1 MHFNVNF
8 NAKAI
13 ENNVRNYLANLN
25 LAAYLEK
32 DLVGKELVGYIEGP
46 PTMNGEPHVGHI
58 RGRIIKDLWYR
69 FNTLQKKRVIFR
81 AGWDTQGLP
90 VELQAEKEL
99 GLTGSKAENV
109 SKVGVEKIV
118 ETCKKIV
125 HLYNEKWV
133 AVDKLL
139 GMSFDYEKAY
149 WTFHNQYIE
158 REWQYLKKAWKRG
171 VLKEWFRVVAY
182 CPSCQTS
189 LSNAEVNQG
198 YETVEDPS
206 FYYKV
211 KLLRGDEE
219 GEEKEDAYMIVW
231 TTMPFTIVTDE
242 MVGANP
248 KADYNYVRIT
258 NNNDDDEVWI
268 VGADRMNDLMKELHI
283 EDFRVEK
290 TVKGSELDG
299 RYYVHPLLH
308 MIPSLAELAASKSI
322 HFVVSDDFVETAT
335 GSGLVHLSPANGEQ
349 DFEIATKRNVPIF
362 VPIDD
367 RVIFTEKAGAFKDLF
382 VRAADNKVVQAMN
395 EANASV
401 KIGKIKHQY
410 PTCWRSHHKVV
421 WLARREYFYMIERLK
436 DKPLDAASKVEY
448 FFDPPKNRYL
458 EIIREK
464 VPWCISRER
473 IWGTPL
479 PIWSCP
485 ICNHKLGLFSRN
497 EIVKFAEL
505 LPDGPHFELHRPQI
519 DRVEIKCEKCGS
531 GMEREPFVLDTW
543 HNSGAA
549 PYASLRDDEFSSIIP
564 AAFMT
569 EGVDQTRGLAYTLLM
584 QNVILTGG
592 SLAPFKSFLFQGHVL
607 DEKGNKMSKSLG
619 NVIDAYHLLK
629 ENAVDLVRFY
639 FMWKSSPIESL
650 NFSLTEMTTRTYQI
664 MSTLFYLHVYFSQ
677 NSQFDK
683 FDLKANDL
691 GWALK
696 TDQLRIA
703 DKLVLSKLEYVINEV
718 TASFQKCRFHEGA
731 KSVEEFVINTLSQT
745 YIPMT
750 RNEIWDDSLE
760 TLNRR
765 LAIYAVLGYVLKQM
779 DVMLHPLSPYI
790 SDYLYLVCFSCRKS
804 ILLEAWPKL
813 EEEFVNKQI
822 EATFDKLR
830 DVVSLSNAA
839 RMKAK
844 LKRRWPIRS
853 VWICSGTCHFFD
865 GESISEMLT
874 TQINVQNCIFIQYQ
888 NDTYLHK
895 LLSLLDTGVPIT
907 PKVRLSKKNI
917 GQKARG
923 DFEKVL
929 ISFENVNPYQVL
941 RMIDSSGE
949 FMLAYENGR
958 GVKLTLED
966 LELSYDPKPG
976 FALAEKDGI
985 AVIIDGK
992 RDKELIAL
1000 GVMRDIARNLQQL
1013 RKERGYN
1020 TTDIIPIAHIADL
1033 SEQEISDLLP
1043 LAEELKYLVRV
1054 NKIITS
1060 KSRIQGVEYKV
1071 IELDGRK
1078 LYISV

>member
-1 MHFNVNF
+1 MKLGGKFI
-8 NAKAI
+8 AKEI
-13 ENNVRNYLANLN
+13 ENEMRDRLN
-25 LAAYLEK
+25 TL
-32 DLVGKELVGYIEGP
+32 DLGSLVEDEINRRGDIVGYIEGP
-46 PTMNGEPHVGHI
+46 PTMNGEPHVGHL

-69 FNTLQKKRVIFR
+69 YNILQKRRVIFR
-81 AGWDTQGLP
+81 AGWDCQGLP

-99 GLTGSKAENV
+99 GLTGSKIDNV
-109 SKVGVEKIV
+109 RRVGIEKIV
-118 ETCKKIV
+118 TTCKQIIQK
-125 HLYNEKWV
+125 YNEKWIL
-133 AVDKLL
+133 VDKLL
-139 GMSFDYEKAY
+139 GMSFDYDNAY
-149 WTFHNQYIE
+149 WTFHDKYIE
-158 REWQYLKKAWKRG
+158 REWKYLEKAWKDQL
-171 VLKEWFRVVAY
+171 LKEWFRVVAY

-198 YETVEDPS
+198 YKTVEDPS

-211 KLLRGDEE
+211 KLSLD
-219 GEEKEDAYMIVW
+219 DVYLIIW
-231 TTMPFTIVTDE
+231 TTMPFTMVTDE
-242 MVGANP
+242 MVAVNP
-248 KADYNYVRIT
+248 EQDYARVKVGS
-258 NNNDDDEVWI
+258 EEWI
-268 VGADRMNDLMKELHI
+268 VGQHRAHDLLNDLGIDKYS
-283 EDFRVEK
+283 VVQV
-290 TVKGSELDG
+290 VKGRELEG
-299 RYYVHPLLH
+299 LNYIHPLLN
-308 MIPSLAELAASKSI
+308 MIPGLAELAKDPKVHSVVAEE
-322 HFVVSDDFVETAT
+322 FVDITT
-335 GSGLVHLSPANGEQ
+335 GSGIVHLAPANGQE
-349 DFEIATKRNVPIF
+349 DFQVAERRKIPIF

-367 RVIFTEKAGAFKDLF
+367 RAAFTQEAGLFQGLF
-382 VRAADNKVVQAMN
+382 VRDADAKVIEAMK
-395 EANASV
+395 AVNAYLLLGRV
-401 KIGKIKHQY
+401 EHQY
-410 PTCWRSHHKVV
+410 PTCWRSHHKIV
-421 WLARREYFYMIERLK
+421 WLARREYFYMIEQLEDRPIL
-436 DKPLDAASKVEY
+436 AASNVEY
-448 FFDPPKNRYL
+448 FFDAPRNRYL
-458 EIIREK
+458 EIIKEK

-479 PIWSCP
+479 PIWTCRRCS
-485 ICNHKLGLFSRN
+485 HKLGLFSRN
-497 EIVKFAEL
+497 EIIKYADH
-505 LPDGPHFELHRPQI
+505 LPDGPAFELHRPQI
-519 DRVEIKCEKCGS
+519 DRVEIKCGRCGS
-531 GMEREPFVLDTW
+531 KMQREPFVLDTW

-569 EGVDQTRGLAYTLLM
+569 EGVDQTRGWAYTLLM

-677 NSQFDK
+677 NSQFDN
-683 FDLKANDL
+683 FDRKANDL

-696 TDQLRIA
+696 TDLLRIA
-703 DKLVLSKLEYVINEV
+703 DKWVLSKLEYVINEV

-765 LAIYAVLGYVLKQM
+765 LAIYAVLGHVLRQIDIM
-779 DVMLHPLSPYI
+779 IHPFSPYT
-790 SDYLYLVCFSCRKS
+790 SDYLYLSCFSDRKS
-804 ILLEAWPKL
+804 VLLEAWPAR
-813 EEEFVNKQI
+813 NKALIDIKI
-822 EATFDKLR
+822 ETVFDKLMEI
-830 DVVSLSNAA
+830 VSLSNSA

-844 LKRRWPIRS
+844 LRRRWPIRN
-853 VWICSGTCHFFD
+853 VWICYPAQDHFD
-865 GESISEMLT
+865 LESMPEMLK

-929 ISFENVNPYQVL
+929 MSFENVNPYQLL

-1043 LAEELKYLVRV
+1043 LVEELKYLVRV
-1054 NKIITS
+1054 NKITTS
-1060 KSRIQGVEYKV
+1060 KSPIQGVDYKL

>member
-1 MHFNVNF
+1 MKLGGKFI
-8 NAKAI
+8 AKEI
-13 ENNVRNYLANLN
+13 ENEMRDRLN
-25 LAAYLEK
+25 TL
-32 DLVGKELVGYIEGP
+32 DLGSLVEDEINGRGDIVGYIEGP
-46 PTMNGEPHVGHI
+46 PTMNGEPHVGHL

-69 FNTLQKKRVIFR
+69 YNILQKRRVIFR
-81 AGWDTQGLP
+81 AGWDCQGLP

-99 GLTGSKAENV
+99 GLTGSKIDNV
-109 SKVGVEKIV
+109 RRVGIEKIV
-118 ETCKKIV
+118 TTCKKIIQK
-125 HLYNEKWV
+125 YNEKWIL
-133 AVDKLL
+133 VDKLL
-139 GMSFDYEKAY
+139 GMSFDYDNAY
-149 WTFHNQYIE
+149 WTFHDKYIE
-158 REWQYLKKAWKRG
+158 REWKYLEKAWKDQL
-171 VLKEWFRVVAY
+171 LKEWFRVVAY

-198 YETVEDPS
+198 YKTVEDPS

-211 KLLRGDEE
+211 KLSLD
-219 GEEKEDAYMIVW
+219 DVYMVIW
-231 TTMPFTIVTDE
+231 TTMPFTMVTDE
-242 MVGANP
+242 MVAVNP
-248 KADYNYVRIT
+248 EQDYARVKVGS
-258 NNNDDDEVWI
+258 EEWI
-268 VGADRMNDLMKELHI
+268 VGQHRAHDLLNDLGIDKYS
-283 EDFRVEK
+283 VVQV
-290 TVKGSELDG
+290 VKGRELEG
-299 RYYVHPLLH
+299 LNYIHPLLN
-308 MIPSLAELAASKSI
+308 MIPGLAELAKDPKVHSVVAEE
-322 HFVVSDDFVETAT
+322 FVDITT
-335 GSGLVHLSPANGEQ
+335 GSGIVHLAPANGQE
-349 DFEIATKRNVPIF
+349 DFQVAERRKVPIF

-367 RVIFTEKAGAFKDLF
+367 RAAFTQEAGLFQGLF
-382 VRAADNKVVQAMN
+382 VRDADAKVIEAMK
-395 EANASV
+395 AVNAYLLLGRV
-401 KIGKIKHQY
+401 EHQY
-410 PTCWRSHHKVV
+410 PTCWRSHHKIV
-421 WLARREYFYMIERLK
+421 WLARREYFYMIEQLEDRPIL
-436 DKPLDAASKVEY
+436 AASNVEY
-448 FFDPPKNRYL
+448 FFDAPRNRYL
-458 EIIREK
+458 EIIKEK

-479 PIWSCP
+479 PIWTCRRCS
-485 ICNHKLGLFSRN
+485 HKLGLFSRN
-497 EIVKFAEL
+497 EIINHADH
-505 LPDGPHFELHRPQI
+505 LPDGPGFELHRPQI
-519 DRVEIKCEKCGS
+519 DRVEIKCGRCGS
-531 GMEREPFVLDTW
+531 KMQREPFVLDTW

-569 EGVDQTRGLAYTLLM
+569 EGLDQTRGWAYTLLM
-584 QNVILTGG
+584 QNVILTGR

-619 NVIDAYHLLK
+619 NVIDAYQLLN

-677 NSQFDK
+677 NSQFDN
-683 FDLKANDL
+683 FDRKTNDL
-691 GWALK
+691 GWVLK
-696 TDQLRIA
+696 TDLLRIA
-703 DKLVLSKLEYVINEV
+703 DKWVLSKLEYVINEV

-765 LAIYAVLGYVLKQM
+765 FAIYAVLGHVLRQIDIM
-779 DVMLHPLSPYI
+779 IHPFSPYI
-790 SDYLYLVCFSCRKS
+790 SDYLYLSCFSDRKS
-804 ILLEAWPKL
+804 VLLEAWPAR
-813 EEEFVNKQI
+813 NKALIDIKI
-822 EATFDKLR
+822 ETVFDKLMEI
-830 DVVSLSNAA
+830 VSLSNSA

-844 LKRRWPIRS
+844 LRRRWPIRN
-853 VWICSGTCHFFD
+853 VWICYPAQDYFD
-865 GESISEMLT
+865 LESMPEMLK

-929 ISFENVNPYQVL
+929 MSFENVNPYQLL
-941 RMIDSSGE
+941 RTIDSSGE

-958 GVKLTLED
+958 GVKLTLDD

-976 FALAEKDGI
+976 FALAENDGI
-985 AVIIDGK
+985 VVIIDGK

-1060 KSRIQGVEYKV
+1060 KSRIQGVDYKV

>member
-1 MHFNVNF
+1 MKLGGKFI
-8 NAKAI
+8 AKEI
-13 ENNVRNYLANLN
+13 ENEMRDRLN
-25 LAAYLEK
+25 TL
-32 DLVGKELVGYIEGP
+32 DLGSLVEDEINGRGDIVGYIEGP
-46 PTMNGEPHVGHI
+46 PTMNGEPHVGHL

-69 FNTLQKKRVIFR
+69 YNILQKRRVIFR
-81 AGWDTQGLP
+81 AGWDCQGLP

-99 GLTGSKAENV
+99 GLTGSKIDNV
-109 SKVGVEKIV
+109 RRVGIEKIV
-118 ETCKKIV
+118 TTCKKIIQK
-125 HLYNEKWV
+125 YNEKWIL
-133 AVDKLL
+133 VDKLL
-139 GMSFDYEKAY
+139 GMSFDYDNAY
-149 WTFHNQYIE
+149 WTFHDKYIE
-158 REWQYLKKAWKRG
+158 REWKYLEKAWKDQL
-171 VLKEWFRVVAY
+171 LKEWFRVVAY

-198 YETVEDPS
+198 YKTVEDPS

-211 KLLRGDEE
+211 KLSLD
-219 GEEKEDAYMIVW
+219 DVYMVIW
-231 TTMPFTIVTDE
+231 TTMPFTMVTDE
-242 MVGANP
+242 MVAVNP
-248 KADYNYVRIT
+248 EQDYARVKVGS
-258 NNNDDDEVWI
+258 EEWI
-268 VGADRMNDLMKELHI
+268 VGQHRAHDLLNDLGIDKYS
-283 EDFRVEK
+283 VVQV
-290 TVKGSELDG
+290 VKGRELEG
-299 RYYVHPLLH
+299 LNYIHPLLN
-308 MIPSLAELAASKSI
+308 MIPGLAELAKDPKVHSVVAEE
-322 HFVVSDDFVETAT
+322 FVDITT
-335 GSGLVHLSPANGEQ
+335 GSGIVHLAPANGQE
-349 DFEIATKRNVPIF
+349 DFQVAERRKVPIF

-367 RVIFTEKAGAFKDLF
+367 RAAFTQEAGLFQGLF
-382 VRAADNKVVQAMN
+382 VRDADAKVIEAMK
-395 EANASV
+395 AVNAYLLLGRV
-401 KIGKIKHQY
+401 EHQY
-410 PTCWRSHHKVV
+410 PTCWRSHHKIV
-421 WLARREYFYMIERLK
+421 WLARREYFYMIEQLEDRPIL
-436 DKPLDAASKVEY
+436 AASNVEY
-448 FFDPPKNRYL
+448 FFDAPRNRYL
-458 EIIREK
+458 EIIKEK

-479 PIWSCP
+479 PIWTCRTCS
-485 ICNHKLGLFSRN
+485 HKLGLFSRN
-497 EIVKFAEL
+497 EIINHADH
-505 LPDGPHFELHRPQI
+505 LPDGPGFELHRPQI
-519 DRVEIKCEKCGS
+519 DRVEIKCGRCGS
-531 GMEREPFVLDTW
+531 KMQREPFVLDTW

-569 EGVDQTRGLAYTLLM
+569 EGLDQTRGWAYTLLM
-584 QNVILTGG
+584 QNVILTGR

-619 NVIDAYHLLK
+619 NVIDAYDLLN

-650 NFSLTEMTTRTYQI
+650 SFSLTEMTTRTYQI

-677 NSQFDK
+677 NSQFDN
-683 FDLKANDL
+683 FDWKTNDL
-691 GWALK
+691 GWVLK
-696 TDQLRIA
+696 TDLLRIA
-703 DKLVLSKLEYVINEV
+703 DKWVLSKLEYVINEV
-718 TASFQKCRFHEGA
+718 TTSFQKCRFHEGA

-765 LAIYAVLGYVLKQM
+765 FAIYAVLGHVLRQIDIM
-779 DVMLHPLSPYI
+779 IHPFSPYI
-790 SDYLYLVCFSCRKS
+790 SDYLYLSCFSDRKS
-804 ILLEAWPKL
+804 VLLEAWPAR
-813 EEEFVNKQI
+813 NKALIDKEI
-822 EATFDKLR
+822 ETVFDKLMEI
-830 DVVSLSNAA
+830 VSLSNSA

-844 LKRRWPIRS
+844 LRRRWPIRN
-853 VWICSGTCHFFD
+853 VWICYPAQDYFD
-865 GESISEMLT
+865 LESMPEMLK
-874 TQINVQNCIFIQYQ
+874 TQINVQNSIFIQYQ

-929 ISFENVNPYQVL
+929 MSFENVNPYQLL

-958 GVKLTLED
+958 GVKLTLDD

-976 FALAEKDGI
+976 FALAENDGI
-985 AVIIDGK
+985 VVIIDGK

-1043 LAEELKYLVRV
+1043 LVEELKYLVRV
-1054 NKIITS
+1054 NKITTS
-1060 KSRIQGVEYKV
+1060 KSPIQGVDYKV

>member
-1 MHFNVNF
+1 MKLGGKFI
-8 NAKAI
+8 AKEI
-13 ENNVRNYLANLN
+13 ENEMRDRLN
-25 LAAYLEK
+25 TL
-32 DLVGKELVGYIEGP
+32 DLGSLVEDEINRRGDIVGYIEGP
-46 PTMNGEPHVGHI
+46 PTMNGEPHVGHL

-69 FNTLQKKRVIFR
+69 YNILQKRRVIFR
-81 AGWDTQGLP
+81 AGWDCQGLP

-99 GLTGSKAENV
+99 GLTGSKIDNV
-109 SKVGVEKIV
+109 RRVGIEKIV
-118 ETCKKIV
+118 TTCKQIIQK
-125 HLYNEKWV
+125 YNEKWIL
-133 AVDKLL
+133 VDKLL
-139 GMSFDYEKAY
+139 GMSFDYDNAY
-149 WTFHNQYIE
+149 WTFHDKYIE
-158 REWQYLKKAWKRG
+158 REWKYLEKAWKDQL
-171 VLKEWFRVVAY
+171 LKEWFRVVAY

-198 YETVEDPS
+198 YKTVEDPS

-211 KLLRGDEE
+211 KLSLD
-219 GEEKEDAYMIVW
+219 DVYLIIW
-231 TTMPFTIVTDE
+231 TTMPFTMVTDE
-242 MVGANP
+242 MVAVNP
-248 KADYNYVRIT
+248 EQDYARVKVGS
-258 NNNDDDEVWI
+258 EEWI
-268 VGADRMNDLMKELHI
+268 VGQHRAHDLLNDLGIDKYS
-283 EDFRVEK
+283 VVQV
-290 TVKGSELDG
+290 VKGRELEG
-299 RYYVHPLLH
+299 LNYIHPLLN
-308 MIPSLAELAASKSI
+308 MIPGLAELAKDPKVHSVVAEE
-322 HFVVSDDFVETAT
+322 FVDITT
-335 GSGLVHLSPANGEQ
+335 GSGIVHLAPANGQE
-349 DFEIATKRNVPIF
+349 DFQVAERRKIPIF

-367 RVIFTEKAGAFKDLF
+367 RAAFTQEAGLFQGLF
-382 VRAADNKVVQAMN
+382 VRDADAKVIEAMK
-395 EANASV
+395 AVNAYLLLGRV
-401 KIGKIKHQY
+401 EHQY
-410 PTCWRSHHKVV
+410 PTCWRSHHKIV
-421 WLARREYFYMIERLK
+421 WLARREYFYMIEQLEDRPIL
-436 DKPLDAASKVEY
+436 AASNVEY
-448 FFDPPKNRYL
+448 FFDAPRNRYL
-458 EIIREK
+458 EIIKEK

-479 PIWSCP
+479 PIWTCRRCS
-485 ICNHKLGLFSRN
+485 HKLGLFSRN
-497 EIVKFAEL
+497 EIIKYADH
-505 LPDGPHFELHRPQI
+505 LPDGPAFELHRPQI
-519 DRVEIKCEKCGS
+519 DRVEIKCGRCGS
-531 GMEREPFVLDTW
+531 KMEREPFVLDTW

-569 EGVDQTRGLAYTLLM
+569 EGVDQTRGWAYTLLM

-677 NSQFDK
+677 NSQFDN
-683 FDLKANDL
+683 FDRKANDL

-696 TDQLRIA
+696 TDLLRIA
-703 DKLVLSKLEYVINEV
+703 DKWVLSKLEYVINEV

-765 LAIYAVLGYVLKQM
+765 LAIYAVLGHVLRQIDIM
-779 DVMLHPLSPYI
+779 IHPFSPYT
-790 SDYLYLVCFSCRKS
+790 SDYLYLSCFSDRKS
-804 ILLEAWPKL
+804 VLLEAWPARNEALIDIK
-813 EEEFVNKQI
+813 I
-822 EATFDKLR
+822 ETVFDKLMEI
-830 DVVSLSNAA
+830 VSLSNSA

-844 LKRRWPIRS
+844 LRRRWPIRN
-853 VWICSGTCHFFD
+853 VWICYPAQDHFD
-865 GESISEMLT
+865 LESMPEMLK

-929 ISFENVNPYQVL
+929 MSFENVNPYQLL

-1060 KSRIQGVEYKV
+1060 KSRIQGVDYKV

>member
-1 MHFNVNF
+1 MKLGGKFI
-8 NAKAI
+8 AKEI
-13 ENNVRNYLANLN
+13 ENEMRDRLN
-25 LAAYLEK
+25 TL
-32 DLVGKELVGYIEGP
+32 DLGSLVEDEINRRGDIVGYIEGP
-46 PTMNGEPHVGHI
+46 PTMNGEPHVGHL

-69 FNTLQKKRVIFR
+69 YNILQKRRVIFR
-81 AGWDTQGLP
+81 AGWDCQGLP

-99 GLTGSKAENV
+99 GLTGSKIDNV
-109 SKVGVEKIV
+109 RRVGIEKIV
-118 ETCKKIV
+118 TTCKKIIQK
-125 HLYNEKWV
+125 YNEKWIL
-133 AVDKLL
+133 VDKLL
-139 GMSFDYEKAY
+139 GMSFDYDNAY
-149 WTFHNQYIE
+149 WTFHDKYIE
-158 REWQYLKKAWKRG
+158 REWKYLEKAWKDQL
-171 VLKEWFRVVAY
+171 LKEWFRVVAY

-198 YETVEDPS
+198 YKTVEDPS

-211 KLLRGDEE
+211 KLSLD
-219 GEEKEDAYMIVW
+219 DVYMVIW
-231 TTMPFTIVTDE
+231 TTMPFTMVTDE
-242 MVGANP
+242 MVAVNP
-248 KADYNYVRIT
+248 EQDYARVKVGS
-258 NNNDDDEVWI
+258 EEWI
-268 VGADRMNDLMKELHI
+268 VGQHRAHDLLNDLGIDKYS
-283 EDFRVEK
+283 VVQV
-290 TVKGSELDG
+290 VKGRELEG
-299 RYYVHPLLH
+299 LNYIHPLLN
-308 MIPSLAELAASKSI
+308 MIPGLAELAKDPKVHSVVAEE
-322 HFVVSDDFVETAT
+322 FVDITT
-335 GSGLVHLSPANGEQ
+335 GSGIVHLAPANGQE
-349 DFEIATKRNVPIF
+349 DFQVAERRKVPIF

-367 RVIFTEKAGAFKDLF
+367 RAAFTQEAGLFQGLF
-382 VRAADNKVVQAMN
+382 VRDADAKVIEAMK
-395 EANASV
+395 AVNAYLLLGRV
-401 KIGKIKHQY
+401 EHQY
-410 PTCWRSHHKVV
+410 PTCWRSHHKIV
-421 WLARREYFYMIERLK
+421 WLARREYFYMIEQLEDRPIL
-436 DKPLDAASKVEY
+436 AASNVEY
-448 FFDPPKNRYL
+448 FFDAPRNRYL
-458 EIIREK
+458 EIIKEK

-479 PIWSCP
+479 PIWTCRTCS
-485 ICNHKLGLFSRN
+485 HKLGLFSRN
-497 EIVKFAEL
+497 EIINHADH
-505 LPDGPHFELHRPQI
+505 LPDGPGFELHRPQI
-519 DRVEIKCEKCGS
+519 DRVEIKCGRCGS
-531 GMEREPFVLDTW
+531 KMQREPFVLDTW

-569 EGVDQTRGLAYTLLM
+569 EGLDQTRGWAYTLLM
-584 QNVILTGG
+584 QNVILTGR

-619 NVIDAYHLLK
+619 NVIDAYDLLN

-677 NSQFDK
+677 NSQFDN
-683 FDLKANDL
+683 FDRKANDL

-696 TDQLRIA
+696 TDLLRIA
-703 DKLVLSKLEYVINEV
+703 DKWVLSKLEYVINEV
-718 TASFQKCRFHEGA
+718 TTSFQKCRFHEGA

-765 LAIYAVLGYVLKQM
+765 FAIYAVLGHVLRQIDIM
-779 DVMLHPLSPYI
+779 IHPFSPYI
-790 SDYLYLVCFSCRKS
+790 SDYLYLSCFSDRKS
-804 ILLEAWPKL
+804 VLLEAWPAR
-813 EEEFVNKQI
+813 NKALIDKEI
-822 EATFDKLR
+822 ETVFDKLMEI
-830 DVVSLSNAA
+830 VSLSNSA

-844 LKRRWPIRS
+844 LRRRWPIRN
-853 VWICSGTCHFFD
+853 VWICYPAQDHFD
-865 GESISEMLT
+865 LESMPEMLK

-929 ISFENVNPYQVL
+929 MSFENVNPYQLL

-958 GVKLTLED
+958 GVKLTLDD

-976 FALAEKDGI
+976 FALAENDGI
-985 AVIIDGK
+985 VVIIDGK

-1060 KSRIQGVEYKV
+1060 KSPIQGVDYKV

>member
-1 MHFNVNF
+1 MKLGGKFI
-8 NAKAI
+8 AKEI
-13 ENNVRNYLANLN
+13 ENEMRDRLN
-25 LAAYLEK
+25 TL
-32 DLVGKELVGYIEGP
+32 DLGSLVEDEINGRGDIVGYIEGP
-46 PTMNGEPHVGHI
+46 PTMNGEPHVGHL

-69 FNTLQKKRVIFR
+69 YNILQKRRVIFR
-81 AGWDTQGLP
+81 AGWDCQGLP

-99 GLTGSKAENV
+99 GLTGSKIDNV
-109 SKVGVEKIV
+109 RRVGIEKIV
-118 ETCKKIV
+118 TTCKKIIQK
-125 HLYNEKWV
+125 YNEKWIL
-133 AVDKLL
+133 VDKLL
-139 GMSFDYEKAY
+139 GMSFDYDNAY
-149 WTFHNQYIE
+149 WTFHDKYIE
-158 REWQYLKKAWKRG
+158 REWKYLEKAWKDQL
-171 VLKEWFRVVAY
+171 LKEWFRVVAY

-198 YETVEDPS
+198 YKTVEDPS

-211 KLLRGDEE
+211 KLSLD
-219 GEEKEDAYMIVW
+219 DVYMVIW
-231 TTMPFTIVTDE
+231 TTMPFTMVTDE
-242 MVGANP
+242 MVAVNP
-248 KADYNYVRIT
+248 EQDYARVKVGS
-258 NNNDDDEVWI
+258 EEWI
-268 VGADRMNDLMKELHI
+268 VGQHRAHDLLNDLGIDKYS
-283 EDFRVEK
+283 VVQV
-290 TVKGSELDG
+290 VKGRELEG
-299 RYYVHPLLH
+299 LNYIHPLLN
-308 MIPSLAELAASKSI
+308 MIPGLAELAKDPKVHSVVAEE
-322 HFVVSDDFVETAT
+322 FVDITT
-335 GSGLVHLSPANGEQ
+335 GSGIVHLAPANGQE
-349 DFEIATKRNVPIF
+349 DFQVAERRKVPIF

-367 RVIFTEKAGAFKDLF
+367 RAAFTQEAGLFQGLF
-382 VRAADNKVVQAMN
+382 VRDADAKVIEAMK
-395 EANASV
+395 AVNAYLLLGRV
-401 KIGKIKHQY
+401 EHQY
-410 PTCWRSHHKVV
+410 PTCWRSHHKIV
-421 WLARREYFYMIERLK
+421 WLARREYFYMIEQLEDRPIL
-436 DKPLDAASKVEY
+436 AASNVEY
-448 FFDPPKNRYL
+448 FFDAPRNRYL
-458 EIIREK
+458 EIIKEK

-479 PIWSCP
+479 PIWTCRTCS
-485 ICNHKLGLFSRN
+485 HKLGLFSRN
-497 EIVKFAEL
+497 EIINHADH
-505 LPDGPHFELHRPQI
+505 LPDGPGFELHRPQI
-519 DRVEIKCEKCGS
+519 DRVEIKCGRCGS
-531 GMEREPFVLDTW
+531 KMQREPFVLDTW

-569 EGVDQTRGLAYTLLM
+569 EGLDQTRGWAYTLLM
-584 QNVILTGG
+584 QNVILTGR

-619 NVIDAYHLLK
+619 NVIDAYDLLN

-677 NSQFDK
+677 NSQFDN
-683 FDLKANDL
+683 FDRKTNDL
-691 GWALK
+691 GWVLK
-696 TDQLRIA
+696 TDLLRIA
-703 DKLVLSKLEYVINEV
+703 DKWVLSKLEYVINEV
-718 TASFQKCRFHEGA
+718 TTSFQKCRFHEGA

-765 LAIYAVLGYVLKQM
+765 FAIYAVLGHVLRQIDIM
-779 DVMLHPLSPYI
+779 IHPFSPYI
-790 SDYLYLVCFSCRKS
+790 SDYLYLSCFSDRKS
-804 ILLEAWPKL
+804 VLLEAWPAR
-813 EEEFVNKQI
+813 NKALIDKEI
-822 EATFDKLR
+822 ETVFDKLMEI
-830 DVVSLSNAA
+830 VSLSNSA

-844 LKRRWPIRS
+844 LRRRWPIRN
-853 VWICSGTCHFFD
+853 VWICYPAQDYFD
-865 GESISEMLT
+865 LESMPEMLK

-929 ISFENVNPYQVL
+929 MSFENVNPYQLL

-958 GVKLTLED
+958 GVKLTLDD

-976 FALAEKDGI
+976 FALAENDGI
-985 AVIIDGK
+985 VVIIDGK

-1060 KSRIQGVEYKV
+1060 KSRIQGVDYKV

>member
-1 MHFNVNF
+1 MKLGGKFI
-8 NAKAI
+8 AKEI
-13 ENNVRNYLANLN
+13 ENEMRDRLN
-25 LAAYLEK
+25 TL
-32 DLVGKELVGYIEGP
+32 DLGSLVEDEINRRGDIVGYIEGP
-46 PTMNGEPHVGHI
+46 PTMNGEPHVGHL

-69 FNTLQKKRVIFR
+69 YNILQKRRVIFR
-81 AGWDTQGLP
+81 AGWDCQGLP

-99 GLTGSKAENV
+99 GLTGSKIDNV
-109 SKVGVEKIV
+109 RRVGIEKIV
-118 ETCKKIV
+118 TTCKKIIQK
-125 HLYNEKWV
+125 YNEKWIL
-133 AVDKLL
+133 VDKLL
-139 GMSFDYEKAY
+139 GMSFDYDNAY
-149 WTFHNQYIE
+149 WTFHDKYIE
-158 REWQYLKKAWKRG
+158 REWKYLEKAWKDQL
-171 VLKEWFRVVAY
+171 LKEWFRVVAY

-198 YETVEDPS
+198 YKTVEDPS

-211 KLLRGDEE
+211 KLSLD
-219 GEEKEDAYMIVW
+219 DVYLIIW
-231 TTMPFTIVTDE
+231 TTMPFTMVTDE
-242 MVGANP
+242 MVAVNP
-248 KADYNYVRIT
+248 EQDYARVKVGS
-258 NNNDDDEVWI
+258 EEWI
-268 VGADRMNDLMKELHI
+268 VGQHRAHDLLNDLGIDKYS
-283 EDFRVEK
+283 VVQV
-290 TVKGSELDG
+290 VKGRELEG
-299 RYYVHPLLH
+299 LNYIHPLLN
-308 MIPSLAELAASKSI
+308 MIPGLAELAKDPKVHSVVAEE
-322 HFVVSDDFVETAT
+322 FVDITT
-335 GSGLVHLSPANGEQ
+335 GSGIVHLAPANGQE
-349 DFEIATKRNVPIF
+349 DFQVAERRKIPIF

-367 RVIFTEKAGAFKDLF
+367 RAAFTQEAGLFQGLF
-382 VRAADNKVVQAMN
+382 VRDADAKVIEAMK
-395 EANASV
+395 AVNAYLLLGRV
-401 KIGKIKHQY
+401 EHQY
-410 PTCWRSHHKVV
+410 PTCWRSHHKIV
-421 WLARREYFYMIERLK
+421 WLARREYFYMIEQLEDRPIL
-436 DKPLDAASKVEY
+436 AASNVEY
-448 FFDPPKNRYL
+448 FFDAPRNRYL
-458 EIIREK
+458 EIIKEK

-479 PIWSCP
+479 PIWTCRRCS
-485 ICNHKLGLFSRN
+485 HKLGLFSRN
-497 EIVKFAEL
+497 EIIKYADH
-505 LPDGPHFELHRPQI
+505 LPDGPAFELHRPQI
-519 DRVEIKCEKCGS
+519 DRVEIKCGRCGS
-531 GMEREPFVLDTW
+531 KMQREPFVLDTW

-549 PYASLRDDEFSSIIP
+549 PYASLRDDEFSSIMP

-569 EGVDQTRGLAYTLLM
+569 EGLDQTRGWAYTLLM

-677 NSQFDK
+677 NSQFDN
-683 FDLKANDL
+683 FDRKANDL

-696 TDQLRIA
+696 TDLLRIA
-703 DKLVLSKLEYVINEV
+703 DKWVLSKLEYVINEV

-765 LAIYAVLGYVLKQM
+765 LAIYAVLGHVLRQIDIM
-779 DVMLHPLSPYI
+779 IHPFSPYT
-790 SDYLYLVCFSCRKS
+790 SDYLYLSCFSDRKS
-804 ILLEAWPKL
+804 VLLEAWPAR
-813 EEEFVNKQI
+813 NKALIDIKI
-822 EATFDKLR
+822 ESVFDKLMEI
-830 DVVSLSNAA
+830 VSLSNSA

-844 LKRRWPIRS
+844 LRRRWPIRN
-853 VWICSGTCHFFD
+853 VWICYPAQDHFD
-865 GESISEMLT
+865 LESMPEMLK

-929 ISFENVNPYQVL
+929 MSFENVNPYQLL

-1060 KSRIQGVEYKV
+1060 KSRIQGVDYKV

>member
-1 MHFNVNF
+1 MKLGGKFI
-8 NAKAI
+8 AKEI
-13 ENNVRNYLANLN
+13 ENEMRDRLN
-25 LAAYLEK
+25 TL
-32 DLVGKELVGYIEGP
+32 DLGSLVEDEINRRGDIVGYIEGP
-46 PTMNGEPHVGHI
+46 PTMNGEPHVGHL

-69 FNTLQKKRVIFR
+69 YNILQKRRVIFR
-81 AGWDTQGLP
+81 AGWDCQGLP

-99 GLTGSKAENV
+99 GLTGSKIDNV
-109 SKVGVEKIV
+109 RRVGIEKIV
-118 ETCKKIV
+118 TTCKQIIQK
-125 HLYNEKWV
+125 YNEKWIL
-133 AVDKLL
+133 VDKLL
-139 GMSFDYEKAY
+139 GMSFDYDNAY
-149 WTFHNQYIE
+149 WTFHDKYIE
-158 REWQYLKKAWKRG
+158 REWKYLEKAWKDQL
-171 VLKEWFRVVAY
+171 LKEWFRVVAY

-198 YETVEDPS
+198 YKTVEDPS

-211 KLLRGDEE
+211 KLSLD
-219 GEEKEDAYMIVW
+219 DVYLIIW
-231 TTMPFTIVTDE
+231 TTMPFTMVTDE
-242 MVGANP
+242 MVAVNP
-248 KADYNYVRIT
+248 EQDYARVKVGS
-258 NNNDDDEVWI
+258 EEWI
-268 VGADRMNDLMKELHI
+268 VGQHRAHDLLNDLGIDKYS
-283 EDFRVEK
+283 VVQV
-290 TVKGSELDG
+290 VKGRELEG
-299 RYYVHPLLH
+299 LNYIHPLLN
-308 MIPSLAELAASKSI
+308 MIPGLAELAKDPKVHSVVAEE
-322 HFVVSDDFVETAT
+322 FVDIST
-335 GSGLVHLSPANGEQ
+335 GSGIVHLAPANGQE
-349 DFEIATKRNVPIF
+349 DFQVAERRKIPIF

-367 RVIFTEKAGAFKDLF
+367 RAAFTQEAGLFQGLF
-382 VRAADNKVVQAMN
+382 VRDADAKVIEAMK
-395 EANASV
+395 AVNAYLLLGIV
-401 KIGKIKHQY
+401 EHQY
-410 PTCWRSHHKVV
+410 PTCWRSHHKIV
-421 WLARREYFYMIERLK
+421 WLARREYFYMIEQLEDRPIL
-436 DKPLDAASKVEY
+436 AASNVEY
-448 FFDPPKNRYL
+448 FFDAPRNRYL
-458 EIIREK
+458 EIIKEK

-479 PIWSCP
+479 PIWTCRRCS
-485 ICNHKLGLFSRN
+485 HKLGLFSRN
-497 EIVKFAEL
+497 EIIKYADH
-505 LPDGPHFELHRPQI
+505 LPDGPAFELHRPQI
-519 DRVEIKCEKCGS
+519 DRVEIKCGRCGS
-531 GMEREPFVLDTW
+531 KMQREPFVLDTW

-569 EGVDQTRGLAYTLLM
+569 EGVDQTRGWAYTLLM

-677 NSQFDK
+677 NSQFDN
-683 FDLKANDL
+683 FDRKANDL

-696 TDQLRIA
+696 TDLLRIA
-703 DKLVLSKLEYVINEV
+703 DKWVLSKLEYVINEV

-765 LAIYAVLGYVLKQM
+765 LAIYAVLGHVLRQIDIM
-779 DVMLHPLSPYI
+779 IHPFSPYT
-790 SDYLYLVCFSCRKS
+790 SDYLYLSCFSDRKS
-804 ILLEAWPKL
+804 ILLEAWPAR
-813 EEEFVNKQI
+813 NKALIDIKI
-822 EATFDKLR
+822 ETVFDKLMEI
-830 DVVSLSNAA
+830 VSLSNSA

-844 LKRRWPIRS
+844 LRRRWPIRN
-853 VWICSGTCHFFD
+853 VWICYPAQDHFD
-865 GESISEMLT
+865 LESMPEMLK

-929 ISFENVNPYQVL
+929 MSFENVNPYQLL
-941 RMIDSSGE
+941 RMIDSSGA
-949 FMLAYENGR
+949 FMLTYENGR

-1060 KSRIQGVEYKV
+1060 ESRIQGVDYKV

>member
-1 MHFNVNF
+1 MKLGGKFI
-8 NAKAI
+8 AKEI
-13 ENNVRNYLANLN
+13 ENEMRDRLN
-25 LAAYLEK
+25 TL
-32 DLVGKELVGYIEGP
+32 DLGSLVEDEINRRGDIVGYIEGP
-46 PTMNGEPHVGHI
+46 PTMNGEPHVGHL

-69 FNTLQKKRVIFR
+69 YNILQKRRVIFR
-81 AGWDTQGLP
+81 AGWDCQGLP

-99 GLTGSKAENV
+99 GLTGSKIDNV
-109 SKVGVEKIV
+109 RRVGIEKIV
-118 ETCKKIV
+118 TTCKQIIQK
-125 HLYNEKWV
+125 YNEKWIL
-133 AVDKLL
+133 VDKLL
-139 GMSFDYEKAY
+139 GMSFDYDNAY
-149 WTFHNQYIE
+149 WTFHDKYIE
-158 REWQYLKKAWKRG
+158 REWKYLEKAWKDQL
-171 VLKEWFRVVAY
+171 LKEWFRVVAY

-198 YETVEDPS
+198 YKTVEDPS

-211 KLLRGDEE
+211 KLSLD
-219 GEEKEDAYMIVW
+219 DVYLIIW
-231 TTMPFTIVTDE
+231 TTMPFTMVTDE
-242 MVGANP
+242 MVAVNP
-248 KADYNYVRIT
+248 EQDYARVKVGS
-258 NNNDDDEVWI
+258 EEWI
-268 VGADRMNDLMKELHI
+268 VGQHRAHDLLNDLGIDKYS
-283 EDFRVEK
+283 VVQV
-290 TVKGSELDG
+290 VKGRELEG
-299 RYYVHPLLH
+299 LNYIHPLLN
-308 MIPSLAELAASKSI
+308 MIPGLAELAKDPKVHSVVAEE
-322 HFVVSDDFVETAT
+322 FVDITT
-335 GSGLVHLSPANGEQ
+335 GSGIVHLAPANGQE
-349 DFEIATKRNVPIF
+349 DFQVAERRKIPIF

-367 RVIFTEKAGAFKDLF
+367 RAAFTQEAGRFQGLF
-382 VRAADNKVVQAMN
+382 VRDADAKVIEAMK
-395 EANASV
+395 AVNAYLLLGRV
-401 KIGKIKHQY
+401 EHQY
-410 PTCWRSHHKVV
+410 PTCWRSHHKIV
-421 WLARREYFYMIERLK
+421 WLARREYFYMIEQLEDRPIL
-436 DKPLDAASKVEY
+436 AASNVEY
-448 FFDPPKNRYL
+448 FFDAPRNRYL
-458 EIIREK
+458 EIIKEK

-479 PIWSCP
+479 PIWTCRRCS
-485 ICNHKLGLFSRN
+485 HKLGLFSRN
-497 EIVKFAEL
+497 EIIKYADH
-505 LPDGPHFELHRPQI
+505 LPDGPAFELHRPQI
-519 DRVEIKCEKCGS
+519 DRVEIKCGRCGS
-531 GMEREPFVLDTW
+531 KMQREPFVLDTW

-569 EGVDQTRGLAYTLLM
+569 EGVDQTRGWAYTLLM

-677 NSQFDK
+677 NSQFDN
-683 FDLKANDL
+683 FDRKANDL

-696 TDQLRIA
+696 TDLLRIA
-703 DKLVLSKLEYVINEV
+703 DKWVLSKLEYVINEV

-765 LAIYAVLGYVLKQM
+765 LAIYAVLGHVLRQIDIM
-779 DVMLHPLSPYI
+779 IHPFSPYT
-790 SDYLYLVCFSCRKS
+790 SDYLYLSCFSDRKS
-804 ILLEAWPKL
+804 VLLEAWPAR
-813 EEEFVNKQI
+813 NKALIDIKI
-822 EATFDKLR
+822 ETVFDKLMEI
-830 DVVSLSNAA
+830 VSLSNSA

-844 LKRRWPIRS
+844 LRRRWPIRN
-853 VWICSGTCHFFD
+853 VWICYPAQDHF
-865 GESISEMLT
+865 GLESMPEMLK
-874 TQINVQNCIFIQYQ
+874 TQINVQNCIFTQYQ

-929 ISFENVNPYQVL
+929 MSFENVNPYQLL

-1060 KSRIQGVEYKV
+1060 KSRIQGVDYKV

>member
-1 MHFNVNF
+1 MKLGGKFI
-8 NAKAI
+8 AKEI
-13 ENNVRNYLANLN
+13 ENEMRDRLN
-25 LAAYLEK
+25 TL
-32 DLVGKELVGYIEGP
+32 DLGSLVEDEINGRGDIVGYIEGP
-46 PTMNGEPHVGHI
+46 PTMNGEPHVGHL

-69 FNTLQKKRVIFR
+69 YNILQKRRVIFR
-81 AGWDTQGLP
+81 AGWDCQGLP

-99 GLTGSKAENV
+99 GLTGSKIDNV
-109 SKVGVEKIV
+109 RRVGIEKIV
-118 ETCKKIV
+118 TTCKKIIQK
-125 HLYNEKWV
+125 YNEKWIL
-133 AVDKLL
+133 VDKLL
-139 GMSFDYEKAY
+139 GMSFDYDNAY
-149 WTFHNQYIE
+149 WTFHDKYIE
-158 REWQYLKKAWKRG
+158 REWKYLEKAWKDQL
-171 VLKEWFRVVAY
+171 LKEWFRVVAY

-198 YETVEDPS
+198 YKTVEDPS

-211 KLLRGDEE
+211 RLSLD
-219 GEEKEDAYMIVW
+219 DVYLIIW
-231 TTMPFTIVTDE
+231 TTMPFTMVTDE
-242 MVGANP
+242 MVAVNP
-248 KADYNYVRIT
+248 EQDYARVKVGS
-258 NNNDDDEVWI
+258 EEWI
-268 VGADRMNDLMKELHI
+268 VGQHRAHDLLHDLGI
-283 EDFRVEK
+283 DKYSVVQV
-290 TVKGSELDG
+290 VKGRELEG
-299 RYYVHPLLH
+299 LNYIHPLLN
-308 MIPSLAELAASKSI
+308 MIPGLAELAKDPKVHSVVAEE
-322 HFVVSDDFVETAT
+322 FVDITT
-335 GSGLVHLSPANGEQ
+335 GSGIVHLAPANGQE
-349 DFEIATKRNVPIF
+349 DFQVAERRKVPIF

-367 RVIFTEKAGAFKDLF
+367 RAAFTQEAGLFQGLF
-382 VRAADNKVVQAMN
+382 VRDADAKVIEAMK
-395 EANASV
+395 AVNAYLLLGRV
-401 KIGKIKHQY
+401 EHQY
-410 PTCWRSHHKVV
+410 PTCWRSHHKIV
-421 WLARREYFYMIERLK
+421 WLARREYFYMIEQLEDRPIL
-436 DKPLDAASKVEY
+436 AASNVEY
-448 FFDPPKNRYL
+448 FFDAPRNRYL
-458 EIIREK
+458 EIIKEK

-479 PIWSCP
+479 PIWTCRRCS
-485 ICNHKLGLFSRN
+485 HKLGLFSRN
-497 EIVKFAEL
+497 EIINHADH
-505 LPDGPHFELHRPQI
+505 LPDGPGFELHRPQI
-519 DRVEIKCEKCGS
+519 DRVGIKCGRCGS
-531 GMEREPFVLDTW
+531 KMQREPFVLDTW

-569 EGVDQTRGLAYTLLM
+569 EGLDQTRGWAYTLLM
-584 QNVILTGG
+584 QNVILTGR

-619 NVIDAYHLLK
+619 NVIDAYDLLN

-677 NSQFDK
+677 NSQFDN
-683 FDLKANDL
+683 FDRKTNDL
-691 GWALK
+691 GWVLK
-696 TDQLRIA
+696 TDLLRIA
-703 DKLVLSKLEYVINEV
+703 DKWVLSKLEYVINEV
-718 TASFQKCRFHEGA
+718 TTSFQKCRFHEGA

-765 LAIYAVLGYVLKQM
+765 FAIYAVLGHVLRQIDIM
-779 DVMLHPLSPYI
+779 IHPFSPYI
-790 SDYLYLVCFSCRKS
+790 SDYLYLSCFSDRKS
-804 ILLEAWPKL
+804 VLLEAWPAR
-813 EEEFVNKQI
+813 NKALIDKEI
-822 EATFDKLR
+822 ETVFDKLMEI
-830 DVVSLSNAA
+830 VSLSNSA

-844 LKRRWPIRS
+844 LRRRWPIRN
-853 VWICSGTCHFFD
+853 VWICYPEQDYFD
-865 GESISEMLT
+865 LESMPEMLK

-929 ISFENVNPYQVL
+929 MSFENVNPYQLL

-958 GVKLTLED
+958 GVKLTLDD

-976 FALAEKDGI
+976 FALAENDGI
-985 AVIIDGK
+985 VVIIDGK

-1043 LAEELKYLVRV
+1043 LVEELKYLVRV
-1054 NKIITS
+1054 NKITTS
-1060 KSRIQGVEYKV
+1060 KSPIQGVDYKV

>member
-1 MHFNVNF
+1 MKLGGKFI
-8 NAKAI
+8 AKEI
-13 ENNVRNYLANLN
+13 ENEMRDRLN
-25 LAAYLEK
+25 TL
-32 DLVGKELVGYIEGP
+32 DLGSLVEDEINRRGDIVGYIEGP
-46 PTMNGEPHVGHI
+46 PTMNGEPHVGHL

-69 FNTLQKKRVIFR
+69 YNILQKRRVIFK
-81 AGWDTQGLP
+81 AGWDCQGLP

-99 GLTGSKAENV
+99 GLTGSKIDNV
-109 SKVGVEKIV
+109 RRVGIEKIV
-118 ETCKKIV
+118 TTCKQIIQK
-125 HLYNEKWV
+125 YNEKWIL
-133 AVDKLL
+133 VDKLL
-139 GMSFDYEKAY
+139 GMSFDYDNAY
-149 WTFHNQYIE
+149 WTFHDKYIE
-158 REWQYLKKAWKRG
+158 REWKYLEKAWKDQL
-171 VLKEWFRVVAY
+171 LKEWFRVVAY

-198 YETVEDPS
+198 YKTVEDPS

-211 KLLRGDEE
+211 KLSLD
-219 GEEKEDAYMIVW
+219 DVYLIIW
-231 TTMPFTIVTDE
+231 TTMPFTMVTDE
-242 MVGANP
+242 MVAVNP
-248 KADYNYVRIT
+248 EQDYARVKVGS
-258 NNNDDDEVWI
+258 EEWI
-268 VGADRMNDLMKELHI
+268 VGQHRAHDLLNDLGIDKYS
-283 EDFRVEK
+283 VVQV
-290 TVKGSELDG
+290 VKGRELEG
-299 RYYVHPLLH
+299 LNYIHPLLN
-308 MIPSLAELAASKSI
+308 MIPGLAELAKDPKVHSVVAEE
-322 HFVVSDDFVETAT
+322 FVDITT
-335 GSGLVHLSPANGEQ
+335 GSGIVHLAPANGQE
-349 DFEIATKRNVPIF
+349 DFQVAERRKIPIF

-367 RVIFTEKAGAFKDLF
+367 RAAFTQEAGLFQGLF
-382 VRAADNKVVQAMN
+382 VRDADAKVIEAMK
-395 EANASV
+395 AVNAYLLLGRV
-401 KIGKIKHQY
+401 EHQY
-410 PTCWRSHHKVV
+410 PTCWRSHHKIV
-421 WLARREYFYMIERLK
+421 WLARREYFYMIEQLEDRPIL
-436 DKPLDAASKVEY
+436 AASNVEY
-448 FFDPPKNRYL
+448 FFDAPRNRYL
-458 EIIREK
+458 EIIKEK

-479 PIWSCP
+479 PIWTCRRCS
-485 ICNHKLGLFSRN
+485 HKLGLFSRN
-497 EIVKFAEL
+497 EIIKYADH
-505 LPDGPHFELHRPQI
+505 LPDGPAFELHRPQI
-519 DRVEIKCEKCGS
+519 DRVEIKCGRCGS
-531 GMEREPFVLDTW
+531 KMQREPFVLDTW

-569 EGVDQTRGLAYTLLM
+569 EGVDQTRGWAYTLLM

-677 NSQFDK
+677 NSQFDN
-683 FDLKANDL
+683 FDRKANDL

-696 TDQLRIA
+696 TDLLRIA
-703 DKLVLSKLEYVINEV
+703 DKWVLSKLEYVINEV

-765 LAIYAVLGYVLKQM
+765 LAIYAVLGHVLRQIDIM
-779 DVMLHPLSPYI
+779 IHPFSPYT
-790 SDYLYLVCFSCRKS
+790 SDYLYLSCFSDRKS
-804 ILLEAWPKL
+804 VLLEAWPAR
-813 EEEFVNKQI
+813 NKALIDIQI
-822 EATFDKLR
+822 ETVFDKLME
-830 DVVSLSNAA
+830 VVSLSNSA

-844 LKRRWPIRS
+844 LRRRWPIRN
-853 VWICSGTCHFFD
+853 VWICYPAQDHFD
-865 GESISEMLT
+865 LESMPEMLK

-929 ISFENVNPYQVL
+929 MSFENVNPYQLL

-958 GVKLTLED
+958 SVKLTLED

-1060 KSRIQGVEYKV
+1060 ESRIQGVDYKV

>member
-1 MHFNVNF
+1 MKLGGKFI
-8 NAKAI
+8 AKEI
-13 ENNVRNYLANLN
+13 ENEMRDRLN
-25 LAAYLEK
+25 TL
-32 DLVGKELVGYIEGP
+32 DLGSLVEDEINGRGDIVGYIEGP
-46 PTMNGEPHVGHI
+46 PTMNGEPHVGHL

-69 FNTLQKKRVIFR
+69 YNILQKRRVIFR
-81 AGWDTQGLP
+81 AGWDCQGLP

-99 GLTGSKAENV
+99 GLTGSKIDNV
-109 SKVGVEKIV
+109 RRVGIEKIV
-118 ETCKKIV
+118 TTCKKIIQK
-125 HLYNEKWV
+125 YNEKWIL
-133 AVDKLL
+133 VDKLL
-139 GMSFDYEKAY
+139 GMSFDYDNAY
-149 WTFHNQYIE
+149 WTFHDKYIE
-158 REWQYLKKAWKRG
+158 REWKYLEKAWKDQL
-171 VLKEWFRVVAY
+171 LKEWFRVVAY

-198 YETVEDPS
+198 YKTVEDPS

-211 KLLRGDEE
+211 KLSLNDV
-219 GEEKEDAYMIVW
+219 YMVIW
-231 TTMPFTIVTDE
+231 TTMPFTMVTDE
-242 MVGANP
+242 MVAVNP
-248 KADYNYVRIT
+248 EQDYARVKVGS
-258 NNNDDDEVWI
+258 EEWI
-268 VGADRMNDLMKELHI
+268 VGQHRAHDLLNDLGIDKYS
-283 EDFRVEK
+283 VVQV
-290 TVKGSELDG
+290 VKGRELEG
-299 RYYVHPLLH
+299 LNYIHPLLN
-308 MIPSLAELAASKSI
+308 MIPGLAELAKDPKVHSVVAEE
-322 HFVVSDDFVETAT
+322 FVDITT
-335 GSGLVHLSPANGEQ
+335 GSGIVHLAPANGQE
-349 DFEIATKRNVPIF
+349 DFQVAERRKIPIF

-367 RVIFTEKAGAFKDLF
+367 RAAFTQEAGLFQGLF
-382 VRAADNKVVQAMN
+382 VRDADAKVIEAMK
-395 EANASV
+395 AVNAYLLLGRV
-401 KIGKIKHQY
+401 EHQY
-410 PTCWRSHHKVV
+410 PTCWRSHHKIV
-421 WLARREYFYMIERLK
+421 WLARREYFYMIEQLEDRPIL
-436 DKPLDAASKVEY
+436 AASNVEY
-448 FFDPPKNRYL
+448 FFDAPRNRYL
-458 EIIREK
+458 EIIKEK

-479 PIWSCP
+479 PIWTCRRCS
-485 ICNHKLGLFSRN
+485 HKLGLFSRN
-497 EIVKFAEL
+497 EIIKYADH
-505 LPDGPHFELHRPQI
+505 LPDGPAFELHRPQI
-519 DRVEIKCEKCGS
+519 DRVEIKCGRCGS
-531 GMEREPFVLDTW
+531 KMQREPFVLDTW

-569 EGVDQTRGLAYTLLM
+569 EGLDQTRGWAYTLLM
-584 QNVILTGG
+584 QNVILTGR

-619 NVIDAYHLLK
+619 NVIDAHDLLN

-677 NSQFDK
+677 NSQFDN
-683 FDLKANDL
+683 FDWKTNDL
-691 GWALK
+691 GWVLK
-696 TDQLRIA
+696 TDLLRIA
-703 DKLVLSKLEYVINEV
+703 DKWVLSKLEYVINEV
-718 TASFQKCRFHEGA
+718 TTSFQKCRFHEGA

-765 LAIYAVLGYVLKQM
+765 FAIYAVLGHVLKQIDIM
-779 DVMLHPLSPYI
+779 IHPFSPYI
-790 SDYLYLVCFSCRKS
+790 SDYLYLSCFSDRKS
-804 ILLEAWPKL
+804 VLLEAWPAR
-813 EEEFVNKQI
+813 NKALIDKEI
-822 EATFDKLR
+822 ETVFDKLMEI
-830 DVVSLSNAA
+830 VSLSNSA

-844 LKRRWPIRS
+844 LRRRWPIRN
-853 VWICSGTCHFFD
+853 VWICYPAQDYFD
-865 GESISEMLT
+865 LESMPEMLK

-929 ISFENVNPYQVL
+929 MSFENVNPYQLL

-1060 KSRIQGVEYKV
+1060 KSRIQGVDYKV

>member
-1 MHFNVNF
+1 MKLGGKFI
-8 NAKAI
+8 AKEI
-13 ENNVRNYLANLN
+13 ENEMRDRLN
-25 LAAYLEK
+25 TL
-32 DLVGKELVGYIEGP
+32 DLGSLVEDEINRRGDIVGYIEGP
-46 PTMNGEPHVGHI
+46 PTMNGEPHVGHL

-69 FNTLQKKRVIFR
+69 YNILQKRRVIFR
-81 AGWDTQGLP
+81 AGWDCQGLP

-99 GLTGSKAENV
+99 GLTGSKIDNV
-109 SKVGVEKIV
+109 RRVGIEKIV
-118 ETCKKIV
+118 TTCKQIIQK
-125 HLYNEKWV
+125 YNEKWIL
-133 AVDKLL
+133 VDKLL
-139 GMSFDYEKAY
+139 GMSFDYDNAY
-149 WTFHNQYIE
+149 WTFHDKYIE
-158 REWQYLKKAWKRG
+158 REWKYLEKAWKDQL
-171 VLKEWFRVVAY
+171 LKEWFRVVAY

-198 YETVEDPS
+198 YKTVEDPS

-211 KLLRGDEE
+211 KLSLD
-219 GEEKEDAYMIVW
+219 DVYLIIW
-231 TTMPFTIVTDE
+231 TTMPFTMVTDE
-242 MVGANP
+242 MVAVNP
-248 KADYNYVRIT
+248 EQDYARVKVGS
-258 NNNDDDEVWI
+258 EEWI
-268 VGADRMNDLMKELHI
+268 VGQHRAHDLLNDLGIDKYS
-283 EDFRVEK
+283 VVQV
-290 TVKGSELDG
+290 VKGRELEG
-299 RYYVHPLLH
+299 LNYIHPLLN
-308 MIPSLAELAASKSI
+308 MIPGLAELAKDPKVHSVVAEE
-322 HFVVSDDFVETAT
+322 FVDITT
-335 GSGLVHLSPANGEQ
+335 GSGIVHLAPANGQE
-349 DFEIATKRNVPIF
+349 DFQVAERRKIPIF

-367 RVIFTEKAGAFKDLF
+367 RAAFTQEAGLFQGLF
-382 VRAADNKVVQAMN
+382 VRDADAKVIEAMK
-395 EANASV
+395 AVNAYLLLGRV
-401 KIGKIKHQY
+401 EHQY
-410 PTCWRSHHKVV
+410 PTCWRSHHKIV
-421 WLARREYFYMIERLK
+421 WLARREYFYMIEQLEDRPIL
-436 DKPLDAASKVEY
+436 AASNVEY
-448 FFDPPKNRYL
+448 FFDAPRNRYL
-458 EIIREK
+458 EIIKEK

-479 PIWSCP
+479 PIWTCRRCS
-485 ICNHKLGLFSRN
+485 HKLGLFSRN
-497 EIVKFAEL
+497 EIIKYADH
-505 LPDGPHFELHRPQI
+505 LPDGPAFELHRPQI
-519 DRVEIKCEKCGS
+519 DRVEIKCGRCGS
-531 GMEREPFVLDTW
+531 KMQREPFVLDTW

-569 EGVDQTRGLAYTLLM
+569 EGVDQTRGWAYTLLM

-677 NSQFDK
+677 NSQFDN
-683 FDLKANDL
+683 FDRKANDL

-696 TDQLRIA
+696 TDLLRIA
-703 DKLVLSKLEYVINEV
+703 DKWVLSKLEYVINEV

-765 LAIYAVLGYVLKQM
+765 LAIYAVLGHVLRQIDIM
-779 DVMLHPLSPYI
+779 IHPFSPYT
-790 SDYLYLVCFSCRKS
+790 SDYLYLSCFSDRKS
-804 ILLEAWPKL
+804 VLLEAWPAR
-813 EEEFVNKQI
+813 NKALIDIKI
-822 EATFDKLR
+822 ETVFDKLMEI
-830 DVVSLSNAA
+830 VSLSNSA

-844 LKRRWPIRS
+844 LRRRWPIRN
-853 VWICSGTCHFFD
+853 VWICYPAQDHFD
-865 GESISEMLT
+865 LESMPEMLK

-929 ISFENVNPYQVL
+929 MSFENVNPYQLL
-941 RMIDSSGE
+941 RMIDSSGA
-949 FMLAYENGR
+949 FMLTYENGR

-1060 KSRIQGVEYKV
+1060 KSRIQGVDYKV

>member
-1 MHFNVNF
+1 MKLGGKFI
-8 NAKAI
+8 AKEI
-13 ENNVRNYLANLN
+13 ENEMRDRLN
-25 LAAYLEK
+25 TL
-32 DLVGKELVGYIEGP
+32 DLGSLVEDEINRRGDIVGYIEGP
-46 PTMNGEPHVGHI
+46 PTMNGEPHVGHL

-69 FNTLQKKRVIFR
+69 YNILQKRRVIFR
-81 AGWDTQGLP
+81 AGWDCQGLP

-99 GLTGSKAENV
+99 GLTGSKIDNV
-109 SKVGVEKIV
+109 RRVGIEKIV
-118 ETCKKIV
+118 TTCKQIIQK
-125 HLYNEKWV
+125 YNEKWIL
-133 AVDKLL
+133 VDKLL
-139 GMSFDYEKAY
+139 GMSFDYDNAY
-149 WTFHNQYIE
+149 WTFHDKYIE
-158 REWQYLKKAWKRG
+158 REWKYLEKAWKDQL
-171 VLKEWFRVVAY
+171 LKEWFRVVAY

-198 YETVEDPS
+198 YKTVEDPS

-211 KLLRGDEE
+211 KLSLD
-219 GEEKEDAYMIVW
+219 DVYLIIW
-231 TTMPFTIVTDE
+231 TTMPFTMVTDE
-242 MVGANP
+242 MVAVNP
-248 KADYNYVRIT
+248 EQDYARVKVGS
-258 NNNDDDEVWI
+258 EEWI
-268 VGADRMNDLMKELHI
+268 VGQHRAHDLLNDLGIDKYS
-283 EDFRVEK
+283 VVQV
-290 TVKGSELDG
+290 VKGRELEG
-299 RYYVHPLLH
+299 LNYIHPLLN
-308 MIPSLAELAASKSI
+308 MIPGLAELAKDPKVHSVVAEE
-322 HFVVSDDFVETAT
+322 FVDITT
-335 GSGLVHLSPANGEQ
+335 GSGIVHLAPANGQE
-349 DFEIATKRNVPIF
+349 DFQVAERRKIPIF

-367 RVIFTEKAGAFKDLF
+367 RAAFTQEAGLFQGLF
-382 VRAADNKVVQAMN
+382 VRDADAKVIKAMK
-395 EANASV
+395 AVNAYLLLGRV
-401 KIGKIKHQY
+401 EHQY
-410 PTCWRSHHKVV
+410 PTCWRSHHKIV
-421 WLARREYFYMIERLK
+421 WLARREYFYMIEQLEDRPIL
-436 DKPLDAASKVEY
+436 AASNVEY
-448 FFDPPKNRYL
+448 FFDAPRNRYL
-458 EIIREK
+458 EIIKEK

-479 PIWSCP
+479 PIWTCRRCS
-485 ICNHKLGLFSRN
+485 HKLGLFSRN
-497 EIVKFAEL
+497 EIIKYADH
-505 LPDGPHFELHRPQI
+505 LPDGPAFELHRPQI
-519 DRVEIKCEKCGS
+519 DRVEIKCGRCGS
-531 GMEREPFVLDTW
+531 KMQREPFVLDTW

-569 EGVDQTRGLAYTLLM
+569 EGVDQTRGWAYTLLM

-677 NSQFDK
+677 NSQFDN
-683 FDLKANDL
+683 FDRKANDL

-696 TDQLRIA
+696 TDLLRIA
-703 DKLVLSKLEYVINEV
+703 DKWVLSKLEYVINEV

-765 LAIYAVLGYVLKQM
+765 LAIYAVLGHVLRQIDIM
-779 DVMLHPLSPYI
+779 IHPFSPYT
-790 SDYLYLVCFSCRKS
+790 SDYLYLSCFSDRKS
-804 ILLEAWPKL
+804 VLLEAWPAR
-813 EEEFVNKQI
+813 NKALIDIKI
-822 EATFDKLR
+822 ETVFDKLMEI
-830 DVVSLSNAA
+830 VSLSNSA

-844 LKRRWPIRS
+844 LRRRWPIRN
-853 VWICSGTCHFFD
+853 VWICYPAQDHFD
-865 GESISEMLT
+865 LESMPEMLK

-929 ISFENVNPYQVL
+929 MSFENVNPYQLL

-958 GVKLTLED
+958 VVKLTLED

-1060 KSRIQGVEYKV
+1060 KSRIQGVDYKV

>member
-1 MHFNVNF
+1 MKLGGKFI
-8 NAKAI
+8 AKEI
-13 ENNVRNYLANLN
+13 ENEMRDRLN
-25 LAAYLEK
+25 TL
-32 DLVGKELVGYIEGP
+32 DLGSLVEDEINRRGDIVGYIEGP
-46 PTMNGEPHVGHI
+46 PTMNGEPHVGHL

-69 FNTLQKKRVIFR
+69 YNILQKRRVIFR
-81 AGWDTQGLP
+81 AGWDCQGLP

-99 GLTGSKAENV
+99 GLTGSKIDNV
-109 SKVGVEKIV
+109 RRVGIEKIV
-118 ETCKKIV
+118 TTCKQIIQK
-125 HLYNEKWV
+125 YNEKWIL
-133 AVDKLL
+133 VDKLL
-139 GMSFDYEKAY
+139 GMSFDYDNAY
-149 WTFHNQYIE
+149 WTFHDKYIE
-158 REWQYLKKAWKRG
+158 REWKYLEKAWKDQL
-171 VLKEWFRVVAY
+171 LKEWFRVVAY

-198 YETVEDPS
+198 YKTVEDPS

-211 KLLRGDEE
+211 KLSLD
-219 GEEKEDAYMIVW
+219 DVYLIIW
-231 TTMPFTIVTDE
+231 TTMPFTMVTDE
-242 MVGANP
+242 MVAVNP
-248 KADYNYVRIT
+248 EQDYARVKVGS
-258 NNNDDDEVWI
+258 EEWI
-268 VGADRMNDLMKELHI
+268 VGQHRAHDLLNDLGIDKYS
-283 EDFRVEK
+283 VVQV
-290 TVKGSELDG
+290 VKGRELEG
-299 RYYVHPLLH
+299 LNYIHPLLN
-308 MIPSLAELAASKSI
+308 MIPGLAELAKDPKVHSVVAEE
-322 HFVVSDDFVETAT
+322 FVDITT
-335 GSGLVHLSPANGEQ
+335 GSGIVHLAPANGQE
-349 DFEIATKRNVPIF
+349 DFQVAERRKVPIF

-367 RVIFTEKAGAFKDLF
+367 RAAFTQEAGLFQGLF
-382 VRAADNKVVQAMN
+382 VRDADAKVIEAMK
-395 EANASV
+395 AVNAYLLLGRV
-401 KIGKIKHQY
+401 EHQY
-410 PTCWRSHHKVV
+410 PTCWRSHHKIV
-421 WLARREYFYMIERLK
+421 WLARREYFYMIEQLEDRPIL
-436 DKPLDAASKVEY
+436 AASNVEY
-448 FFDPPKNRYL
+448 FFDAPRNRYL
-458 EIIREK
+458 EIIKEK

-479 PIWSCP
+479 PIWTCRRCS
-485 ICNHKLGLFSRN
+485 HKLGLFSRN
-497 EIVKFAEL
+497 EIIKYADH
-505 LPDGPHFELHRPQI
+505 LPDGPAFELHRPQI
-519 DRVEIKCEKCGS
+519 DRVEIKCGRCGS
-531 GMEREPFVLDTW
+531 KMQREPFVLDTW

-569 EGVDQTRGLAYTLLM
+569 EGVDQTRGWAYTLLM

-677 NSQFDK
+677 NSQFDN
-683 FDLKANDL
+683 FDRKANDL

-696 TDQLRIA
+696 TDLLRIA
-703 DKLVLSKLEYVINEV
+703 DKWVLSKLEYVINEV

-765 LAIYAVLGYVLKQM
+765 LAIYAVLGHVLRQIDIM
-779 DVMLHPLSPYI
+779 IHPFSPYT
-790 SDYLYLVCFSCRKS
+790 SDYLYLSCFSDRKS
-804 ILLEAWPKL
+804 VLLEAWPAR
-813 EEEFVNKQI
+813 NKALIDIKI
-822 EATFDKLR
+822 ETVFDKLMEI
-830 DVVSLSNAA
+830 VSLSNSA

-844 LKRRWPIRS
+844 LRRRWPIRN
-853 VWICSGTCHFFD
+853 VWICYPAQDHFD
-865 GESISEMLT
+865 LESMPEMLK

-929 ISFENVNPYQVL
+929 MSFENVNPYQLL

-976 FALAEKDGI
+976 FALAENDGI
-985 AVIIDGK
+985 VVIIDGK

-1060 KSRIQGVEYKV
+1060 KSRIQGVDYKV

>member
-1 MHFNVNF
+1 MKLGGKFI
-8 NAKAI
+8 AKEI
-13 ENNVRNYLANLN
+13 ENEMRDRLN
-25 LAAYLEK
+25 TL
-32 DLVGKELVGYIEGP
+32 DLGSLVEDEINRRGDIVGYIEGP
-46 PTMNGEPHVGHI
+46 PTMNGEPHVGHL

-69 FNTLQKKRVIFR
+69 YNILQKRRVIFR
-81 AGWDTQGLP
+81 AGWDCQGLP

-99 GLTGSKAENV
+99 GLTGSKIDNV
-109 SKVGVEKIV
+109 RRVGIEKIV
-118 ETCKKIV
+118 TTCKQIIQK
-125 HLYNEKWV
+125 YNEKWIL
-133 AVDKLL
+133 VDKLL
-139 GMSFDYEKAY
+139 GMSFDYDNAY
-149 WTFHNQYIE
+149 WTFHDKYIE
-158 REWQYLKKAWKRG
+158 REWKYLEKAWKDQL
-171 VLKEWFRVVAY
+171 LKEWFRVVAY

-198 YETVEDPS
+198 YKTVEDPS

-211 KLLRGDEE
+211 KLSLD
-219 GEEKEDAYMIVW
+219 DVYLIIW
-231 TTMPFTIVTDE
+231 TTMPFTMVTDE
-242 MVGANP
+242 MVAVNP
-248 KADYNYVRIT
+248 EQDYARVKVGS
-258 NNNDDDEVWI
+258 EEWI
-268 VGADRMNDLMKELHI
+268 VGQHRAHDLLNDLGIDKYS
-283 EDFRVEK
+283 VVQV
-290 TVKGSELDG
+290 VKGRELEG
-299 RYYVHPLLH
+299 LNYIHPLLN
-308 MIPSLAELAASKSI
+308 MIPGLAELAKDPKVHSVVAEE
-322 HFVVSDDFVETAT
+322 FVDITT
-335 GSGLVHLSPANGEQ
+335 GSGIVHLAPANGQE
-349 DFEIATKRNVPIF
+349 DFQVAERRKIPIF

-367 RVIFTEKAGAFKDLF
+367 RAAFTQEAGLFQGLF
-382 VRAADNKVVQAMN
+382 VRDADAKVIEAMK
-395 EANASV
+395 AVNAYLLLGRV
-401 KIGKIKHQY
+401 EHQY
-410 PTCWRSHHKVV
+410 PTCWRSHHKIV
-421 WLARREYFYMIERLK
+421 WLARREYFYMIEQLEDRPIL
-436 DKPLDAASKVEY
+436 AASNVEY
-448 FFDPPKNRYL
+448 FFDAPRNRYL
-458 EIIREK
+458 EIIKEK

-479 PIWSCP
+479 PIWTCRRCS
-485 ICNHKLGLFSRN
+485 HKLGLFSRN
-497 EIVKFAEL
+497 EIIKYADH
-505 LPDGPHFELHRPQI
+505 LPDGPAFELHRPQI
-519 DRVEIKCEKCGS
+519 DRVEIKCGRCGS
-531 GMEREPFVLDTW
+531 KMEREPFVLDTW

-569 EGVDQTRGLAYTLLM
+569 EGVDQTRGWAYTLLM

-677 NSQFDK
+677 NSQFDN
-683 FDLKANDL
+683 FDRKANDL

-696 TDQLRIA
+696 TDLLRIA
-703 DKLVLSKLEYVINEV
+703 DKWVLSKLEYVINEV

-765 LAIYAVLGYVLKQM
+765 LAIYAVLGHVLRQIDIM
-779 DVMLHPLSPYI
+779 IHPFSPYT
-790 SDYLYLVCFSCRKS
+790 SDYLYLSCFSDRKS
-804 ILLEAWPKL
+804 VLLEAWPAR
-813 EEEFVNKQI
+813 NKALIDIKI
-822 EATFDKLR
+822 ETVFDKLMEI
-830 DVVSLSNAA
+830 VSLSNSA

-844 LKRRWPIRS
+844 LRRRWPIRN
-853 VWICSGTCHFFD
+853 VWICYPAQDHFD
-865 GESISEMLT
+865 LESMPEMLK

-929 ISFENVNPYQVL
+929 MSFENVNPYQLL

-1060 KSRIQGVEYKV
+1060 KSRIQGVDYKV

>member
-1 MHFNVNF
+1 MKLGGKFI
-8 NAKAI
+8 AKEI
-13 ENNVRNYLANLN
+13 ENEMRDRLN
-25 LAAYLEK
+25 TL
-32 DLVGKELVGYIEGP
+32 DLGSLVEDEINRRGDIVGYIEGP
-46 PTMNGEPHVGHI
+46 PTMNGEPHVGHL

-69 FNTLQKKRVIFR
+69 YNILQKRRVIFR
-81 AGWDTQGLP
+81 AGWDCQGLP

-99 GLTGSKAENV
+99 GLTGSKIDNV
-109 SKVGVEKIV
+109 RRVGIEKIV
-118 ETCKKIV
+118 TTCKQIIQK
-125 HLYNEKWV
+125 YNEKWIL
-133 AVDKLL
+133 VDKLL
-139 GMSFDYEKAY
+139 GMSFDYDNAY
-149 WTFHNQYIE
+149 WTFHDKYIE
-158 REWQYLKKAWKRG
+158 REWKYLEKAWKDQL
-171 VLKEWFRVVAY
+171 LKEWFRVVAY

-198 YETVEDPS
+198 YKTVEDPS

-211 KLLRGDEE
+211 KLSLD
-219 GEEKEDAYMIVW
+219 DVYLIIW
-231 TTMPFTIVTDE
+231 TTMPFTMVTDE
-242 MVGANP
+242 MVAVNP
-248 KADYNYVRIT
+248 EQDYARIKVGS
-258 NNNDDDEVWI
+258 EEWI
-268 VGADRMNDLMKELHI
+268 VGQHRAHDLLNDLGIDKYS
-283 EDFRVEK
+283 VVQV
-290 TVKGSELDG
+290 VKGRELEG
-299 RYYVHPLLH
+299 LNYIHPLLN
-308 MIPSLAELAASKSI
+308 MIPGLAELAKDPKVHSVVAEE
-322 HFVVSDDFVETAT
+322 FVDITT
-335 GSGLVHLSPANGEQ
+335 GSGIVHLAPANGQE
-349 DFEIATKRNVPIF
+349 DFQVAERRKIPIF

-367 RVIFTEKAGAFKDLF
+367 RAAFTQEAGLFQGLF
-382 VRAADNKVVQAMN
+382 VRDADAKVIEAMK
-395 EANASV
+395 AVNAYLLLGRV
-401 KIGKIKHQY
+401 EHQY
-410 PTCWRSHHKVV
+410 PTCWRSHHKIV
-421 WLARREYFYMIERLK
+421 WLARREYFYMIEQLEDRPIL
-436 DKPLDAASKVEY
+436 AASNVEY
-448 FFDPPKNRYL
+448 FFDAPRNRYL
-458 EIIREK
+458 EIIKEK

-479 PIWSCP
+479 PIWTCRRCS
-485 ICNHKLGLFSRN
+485 HKLGLFSRN
-497 EIVKFAEL
+497 EIIKYADH
-505 LPDGPHFELHRPQI
+505 LPDGPAFELHRPQI
-519 DRVEIKCEKCGS
+519 DRVEIKCGRCGS
-531 GMEREPFVLDTW
+531 KMQREPFVLDTW

-569 EGVDQTRGLAYTLLM
+569 EGVDQTRGWAYTLLM

-677 NSQFDK
+677 NSQFDN
-683 FDLKANDL
+683 FDRKANDL

-696 TDQLRIA
+696 TDLLRIA
-703 DKLVLSKLEYVINEV
+703 DKWVLSKLEHVINEV

-765 LAIYAVLGYVLKQM
+765 LAIYAVLGHVLRQIDIM
-779 DVMLHPLSPYI
+779 IHPFSPYT
-790 SDYLYLVCFSCRKS
+790 SDYLYLSCFSDRKS
-804 ILLEAWPKL
+804 VLLEAWPAR
-813 EEEFVNKQI
+813 NKALIDIKI
-822 EATFDKLR
+822 ETVFDKLMEI
-830 DVVSLSNAA
+830 VSLSNSA

-844 LKRRWPIRS
+844 LRRRWPIRN
-853 VWICSGTCHFFD
+853 VWICYPAQDHFD
-865 GESISEMLT
+865 LESMPEMLK

-929 ISFENVNPYQVL
+929 MSFENVNPYQIL

-966 LELSYDPKPG
+966 LELSYDPKPD
-976 FALAEKDGI
+976 FALAEKDGTV
-985 AVIIDGK
+985 VIIDGK

-1054 NKIITS
+1054 NKIIAS
-1060 KSRIQGVEYKV
+1060 KSRIQGVDYKV

>member
-1 MHFNVNF
+1 MKLGGKFI
-8 NAKAI
+8 AKEI
-13 ENNVRNYLANLN
+13 ENEMRDRLN
-25 LAAYLEK
+25 TL
-32 DLVGKELVGYIEGP
+32 DLGSLVEDEINRRGDIVGYIEGP
-46 PTMNGEPHVGHI
+46 PTMNGEPHVGHL

-69 FNTLQKKRVIFR
+69 YNILQKRRVIFR
-81 AGWDTQGLP
+81 AGWDCQGLP

-99 GLTGSKAENV
+99 GLTGSKIDNV
-109 SKVGVEKIV
+109 RRVGIEKIV
-118 ETCKKIV
+118 TTCKQIIQK
-125 HLYNEKWV
+125 YNEKWIL
-133 AVDKLL
+133 VDKLL
-139 GMSFDYEKAY
+139 GMSFDYDNAY
-149 WTFHNQYIE
+149 WTFHDKYIE
-158 REWQYLKKAWKRG
+158 REWKYLEKAWKDQL
-171 VLKEWFRVVAY
+171 LKEWFRVVAY

-198 YETVEDPS
+198 YKTVEDPS

-211 KLLRGDEE
+211 KLSLD
-219 GEEKEDAYMIVW
+219 DVYLIIW
-231 TTMPFTIVTDE
+231 TTMPFTMVTDE
-242 MVGANP
+242 MVAVNP
-248 KADYNYVRIT
+248 EQDYARVKVGS
-258 NNNDDDEVWI
+258 EEWI
-268 VGADRMNDLMKELHI
+268 VGQHRAHDLLNDLGIDKYS
-283 EDFRVEK
+283 VVQV
-290 TVKGSELDG
+290 VKGRELEG
-299 RYYVHPLLH
+299 LNYIHPLLN
-308 MIPSLAELAASKSI
+308 MIPGLAELAKDPKVHSVVAEE
-322 HFVVSDDFVETAT
+322 FVDITT
-335 GSGLVHLSPANGEQ
+335 GSGIVHLAPANGQE
-349 DFEIATKRNVPIF
+349 DFQVAERRKIPIF

-367 RVIFTEKAGAFKDLF
+367 RAAFTQEAGLFQGLF
-382 VRAADNKVVQAMN
+382 VRDADAKVIEAMK
-395 EANASV
+395 AVNAYLLLGRV
-401 KIGKIKHQY
+401 EHQY
-410 PTCWRSHHKVV
+410 PTCWRSHHKIV
-421 WLARREYFYMIERLK
+421 WLARREYFYMIEQLEDRPIL
-436 DKPLDAASKVEY
+436 AASNVEY
-448 FFDPPKNRYL
+448 FFDAPRNRYL
-458 EIIREK
+458 EIIKEK

-479 PIWSCP
+479 PIWTCRRCS
-485 ICNHKLGLFSRN
+485 HKLGLFSRN
-497 EIVKFAEL
+497 EIIKYADH
-505 LPDGPHFELHRPQI
+505 LPDGPAFELHRPQI
-519 DRVEIKCEKCGS
+519 DRVEIKCGRCGS
-531 GMEREPFVLDTW
+531 KMQREPFVLDTW

-569 EGVDQTRGLAYTLLM
+569 EGVDQTRGWAYTLLM

-677 NSQFDK
+677 NSQFDN
-683 FDLKANDL
+683 FDRKANDL

-696 TDQLRIA
+696 TDLLRIA
-703 DKLVLSKLEYVINEV
+703 DKWVLSKLEYVINEV

-765 LAIYAVLGYVLKQM
+765 LAIYAVLGHVLRQIDIM
-779 DVMLHPLSPYI
+779 IHPFSPYT
-790 SDYLYLVCFSCRKS
+790 SDYLYLSCFSDRKS
-804 ILLEAWPKL
+804 VLLEAWPSR
-813 EEEFVNKQI
+813 NKALIDIKI
-822 EATFDKLR
+822 ESVFDMLMEI
-830 DVVSLSNAA
+830 VSLSNSA

-844 LKRRWPIRS
+844 LRRRWPIRN
-853 VWICSGTCHFFD
+853 VWICYPAQDHFD
-865 GESISEMLT
+865 LESMPEMLK

-923 DFEKVL
+923 NFEKVL
-929 ISFENVNPYQVL
+929 MSFENVNPYQLL

-1060 KSRIQGVEYKV
+1060 KSRIQGVDYKV

>member
-1 MHFNVNF
+1 MKLGGKFI
-8 NAKAI
+8 AKEI
-13 ENNVRNYLANLN
+13 ENEMRDRLN
-25 LAAYLEK
+25 TL
-32 DLVGKELVGYIEGP
+32 DLGSLVEDEINRRGDIVGYIEGP
-46 PTMNGEPHVGHI
+46 PTMNGEPHVGHL

-69 FNTLQKKRVIFR
+69 YNILQKRRVIFR
-81 AGWDTQGLP
+81 AGWDCQGLP

-99 GLTGSKAENV
+99 GLTGSKIDNV
-109 SKVGVEKIV
+109 RRVGIEKIV
-118 ETCKKIV
+118 TTCKQIIQK
-125 HLYNEKWV
+125 YNEKWIL
-133 AVDKLL
+133 VDKLL
-139 GMSFDYEKAY
+139 GMSFDYDNAY
-149 WTFHNQYIE
+149 WTFHDKYIE
-158 REWQYLKKAWKRG
+158 REWKYLEKAWKDQL
-171 VLKEWFRVVAY
+171 LKEWFRVVAY

-198 YETVEDPS
+198 YKTVEDPS

-211 KLLRGDEE
+211 KLSLD
-219 GEEKEDAYMIVW
+219 DVYLIIW
-231 TTMPFTIVTDE
+231 TTMPFTMVTDE
-242 MVGANP
+242 MVAVNP
-248 KADYNYVRIT
+248 EQDYARVKVGS
-258 NNNDDDEVWI
+258 EEWI
-268 VGADRMNDLMKELHI
+268 VGQHRAHDLLNDLGIDKYS
-283 EDFRVEK
+283 VVQV
-290 TVKGSELDG
+290 VKGRELEG
-299 RYYVHPLLH
+299 LNYIHPLLN
-308 MIPSLAELAASKSI
+308 MIPGLAELAKDPKVHSVVAEE
-322 HFVVSDDFVETAT
+322 FVDIST
-335 GSGLVHLSPANGEQ
+335 GSGIVHLAPANGQE
-349 DFEIATKRNVPIF
+349 DFQVAERRKIPIF

-367 RVIFTEKAGAFKDLF
+367 RAAFTQEAGLFQGLF
-382 VRAADNKVVQAMN
+382 VRDADAKVIEAMK
-395 EANASV
+395 AVNAYLLLGRV
-401 KIGKIKHQY
+401 EHQY
-410 PTCWRSHHKVV
+410 PTCWRSHHKIV
-421 WLARREYFYMIERLK
+421 WLARREYFYMIEQLEDRPIL
-436 DKPLDAASKVEY
+436 AASNVEY
-448 FFDPPKNRYL
+448 FFDAPRNRYL
-458 EIIREK
+458 EIIKEK

-479 PIWSCP
+479 PIWTCRRCS
-485 ICNHKLGLFSRN
+485 HKLGLFSRN
-497 EIVKFAEL
+497 EIIKYADH
-505 LPDGPHFELHRPQI
+505 LPDGPAFELHRPQI
-519 DRVEIKCEKCGS
+519 DRVEIKCGRCGS
-531 GMEREPFVLDTW
+531 KMQREPFVLDTW

-569 EGVDQTRGLAYTLLM
+569 EGVDQTRGWAYTLLM

-677 NSQFDK
+677 NSQFDN
-683 FDLKANDL
+683 FDRKANDL

-696 TDQLRIA
+696 TDLLRIA
-703 DKLVLSKLEYVINEV
+703 DKWVLSKLEYVINEV
-718 TASFQKCRFHEGA
+718 TVSFQKCRFHEGA

-765 LAIYAVLGYVLKQM
+765 LAIYAVLGHVLRQIDIM
-779 DVMLHPLSPYI
+779 IHPFSPYT
-790 SDYLYLVCFSCRKS
+790 SDYLYLSCFSDRKS
-804 ILLEAWPKL
+804 ILLEAWPAR
-813 EEEFVNKQI
+813 NKALIDIKI
-822 EATFDKLR
+822 ETVFDKLMEI
-830 DVVSLSNAA
+830 VSLSNSA

-844 LKRRWPIRS
+844 LRRRWPIRN
-853 VWICSGTCHFFD
+853 VWICYPAQDHFD
-865 GESISEMLT
+865 LESMPEMLK

-929 ISFENVNPYQVL
+929 MSFENVNPYQLL
-941 RMIDSSGE
+941 RMIDSSGA
-949 FMLAYENGR
+949 FMLTYENGR

-1020 TTDIIPIAHIADL
+1020 TTDIIPVAHIADL

-1060 KSRIQGVEYKV
+1060 ESRIQGVDYKV

>member
-1 MHFNVNF
+1 MKLGGKFI
-8 NAKAI
+8 AKEI
-13 ENNVRNYLANLN
+13 ENEMRDRLN
-25 LAAYLEK
+25 TL
-32 DLVGKELVGYIEGP
+32 DLGSLVEDEINGRGDIVGYIEGP
-46 PTMNGEPHVGHI
+46 PTMNGEPHVGHL

-69 FNTLQKKRVIFR
+69 YNILQKRRVIFR
-81 AGWDTQGLP
+81 AGWDCQGLP

-99 GLTGSKAENV
+99 GLTGSKIDNV
-109 SKVGVEKIV
+109 RRVGIEKIV
-118 ETCKKIV
+118 TTCKKIIQK
-125 HLYNEKWV
+125 YNEKWIL
-133 AVDKLL
+133 VDKLL
-139 GMSFDYEKAY
+139 GMSFDYDNAY
-149 WTFHNQYIE
+149 WTFHDKYIE
-158 REWQYLKKAWKRG
+158 REWKYLEKAWKDQL
-171 VLKEWFRVVAY
+171 LKEWFRVVAY

-198 YETVEDPS
+198 YKTVEDPS

-211 KLLRGDEE
+211 KLSLD
-219 GEEKEDAYMIVW
+219 DVYMVIW
-231 TTMPFTIVTDE
+231 TTMPFTMVTDE
-242 MVGANP
+242 MVAVNP
-248 KADYNYVRIT
+248 EQDYARVKVGS
-258 NNNDDDEVWI
+258 EEWI
-268 VGADRMNDLMKELHI
+268 VGQHRAHDLLNDLGIDKYS
-283 EDFRVEK
+283 VVQV
-290 TVKGSELDG
+290 VKGRELEG
-299 RYYVHPLLH
+299 LNYIHPLLN
-308 MIPSLAELAASKSI
+308 MIPGLAELAKDPKVHSVVAEE
-322 HFVVSDDFVETAT
+322 FVDITT
-335 GSGLVHLSPANGEQ
+335 GSGIVHLAPANGQE
-349 DFEIATKRNVPIF
+349 DFQVAERRKVPIF

-367 RVIFTEKAGAFKDLF
+367 RAAFTQEAGLFQGLF
-382 VRAADNKVVQAMN
+382 VRDADAKVIEAMK
-395 EANASV
+395 AVNAYLLLGRV
-401 KIGKIKHQY
+401 EHQY
-410 PTCWRSHHKVV
+410 PTCWRSHHKIV
-421 WLARREYFYMIERLK
+421 WLARREYFYMIEQLEDRPIL
-436 DKPLDAASKVEY
+436 AASNVEY
-448 FFDPPKNRYL
+448 FFDAPRNRYL
-458 EIIREK
+458 EIIKEK

-479 PIWSCP
+479 PIWTCRTCS
-485 ICNHKLGLFSRN
+485 HKLGLFSRN
-497 EIVKFAEL
+497 EIINHADH
-505 LPDGPHFELHRPQI
+505 LPDGPGFELHRPQI
-519 DRVEIKCEKCGS
+519 DRVEIKCGRCGS
-531 GMEREPFVLDTW
+531 KMQREPFVLDTW

-569 EGVDQTRGLAYTLLM
+569 EGLDQTRGWAYTLLM
-584 QNVILTGG
+584 QNVILTGR

-677 NSQFDK
+677 NSQFDN
-683 FDLKANDL
+683 FDRKTNDL
-691 GWALK
+691 GWVLK
-696 TDQLRIA
+696 TDLLRIA
-703 DKLVLSKLEYVINEV
+703 DKWVLSKLEYVINEV
-718 TASFQKCRFHEGA
+718 TTSFQKCRFHEGA

-765 LAIYAVLGYVLKQM
+765 FAIYAVLGHVLRQIDIM
-779 DVMLHPLSPYI
+779 IHPFSPYI
-790 SDYLYLVCFSCRKS
+790 SDYLYLSCFSDRKS
-804 ILLEAWPKL
+804 VLLEAWPAR
-813 EEEFVNKQI
+813 NKALIDKEI
-822 EATFDKLR
+822 ETVFDKLMEI
-830 DVVSLSNAA
+830 VSLSNSA

-844 LKRRWPIRS
+844 LRRRWPIRN
-853 VWICSGTCHFFD
+853 VWICYPAQDYFD
-865 GESISEMLT
+865 LESMPEMLK

-929 ISFENVNPYQVL
+929 MSFENVNPYQLL

-958 GVKLTLED
+958 GVKLTLDD

-976 FALAEKDGI
+976 FALAENDGI
-985 AVIIDGK
+985 VVIIDGK

-1043 LAEELKYLVRV
+1043 LVEELKYLVRV
-1054 NKIITS
+1054 NKITTS
-1060 KSRIQGVEYKV
+1060 KSPIQGVDYKV

>member
-1 MHFNVNF
+1 MKLGGKFI
-8 NAKAI
+8 AKEI
-13 ENNVRNYLANLN
+13 ENEMRDRLN
-25 LAAYLEK
+25 TL
-32 DLVGKELVGYIEGP
+32 DLGSLVEDEINGRGDIVGYIEGP
-46 PTMNGEPHVGHI
+46 PTMNGEPHVGHL

-69 FNTLQKKRVIFR
+69 YNILQKRRVIFR
-81 AGWDTQGLP
+81 AGWDCQGLP

-99 GLTGSKAENV
+99 GLTGSKIDNV
-109 SKVGVEKIV
+109 RRVGIEKIV
-118 ETCKKIV
+118 TTCKKIIQK
-125 HLYNEKWV
+125 YNEKWIL
-133 AVDKLL
+133 VDKLL
-139 GMSFDYEKAY
+139 GMSFDYDNAY
-149 WTFHNQYIE
+149 WTFHDKYIE
-158 REWQYLKKAWKRG
+158 REWKYLEKAWKDQL
-171 VLKEWFRVVAY
+171 LKEWFRVVAY

-198 YETVEDPS
+198 YKTVEDPS

-211 KLLRGDEE
+211 KLSLD
-219 GEEKEDAYMIVW
+219 DVYLIIW
-231 TTMPFTIVTDE
+231 TTMPFTMVTDE
-242 MVGANP
+242 MVAVNP
-248 KADYNYVRIT
+248 EQDYARVKVGS
-258 NNNDDDEVWI
+258 EEWI
-268 VGADRMNDLMKELHI
+268 VGQHRAHDLLNDLGIDKYS
-283 EDFRVEK
+283 VVQV
-290 TVKGSELDG
+290 VKGRELEG
-299 RYYVHPLLH
+299 LNYIHPLLN
-308 MIPSLAELAASKSI
+308 MIPGLAELAKDPKVHSVVAEE
-322 HFVVSDDFVETAT
+322 FVDITT
-335 GSGLVHLSPANGEQ
+335 GSGIVHLAPANGQE
-349 DFEIATKRNVPIF
+349 DFQVAERRKVPIF

-367 RVIFTEKAGAFKDLF
+367 RAAFTQEAGLFQGLF
-382 VRAADNKVVQAMN
+382 VRDADAKVIEAMK
-395 EANASV
+395 AVNAYLLLGRV
-401 KIGKIKHQY
+401 EHQY
-410 PTCWRSHHKVV
+410 PTCWRSHHKIV
-421 WLARREYFYMIERLK
+421 WLARREYFYMIEQLEDRPIL
-436 DKPLDAASKVEY
+436 AASNVEY
-448 FFDPPKNRYL
+448 FFDAPRNRYL
-458 EIIREK
+458 EIIKEK

-479 PIWSCP
+479 PIWTCRTCS
-485 ICNHKLGLFSRN
+485 HKLGLFSRN
-497 EIVKFAEL
+497 EIINHADH
-505 LPDGPHFELHRPQI
+505 LPDGPGFELHRPQI
-519 DRVEIKCEKCGS
+519 DRVEIKCGRCGS
-531 GMEREPFVLDTW
+531 KMQREPFVLDTW

-569 EGVDQTRGLAYTLLM
+569 EGVDQTRGWAYTLLM

-677 NSQFDK
+677 NSQFDN
-683 FDLKANDL
+683 FDRKANDL

-696 TDQLRIA
+696 TDLLRIA
-703 DKLVLSKLEYVINEV
+703 DKWVLSKLEYVINEV

-765 LAIYAVLGYVLKQM
+765 LAIYAVLGHVLRQIDIM
-779 DVMLHPLSPYI
+779 IHPFSPYT
-790 SDYLYLVCFSCRKS
+790 SDYLYLSCFSDRKS
-804 ILLEAWPKL
+804 VLLEAWPAR
-813 EEEFVNKQI
+813 NKALIDKEI
-822 EATFDKLR
+822 ETVFDKLMEI
-830 DVVSLSNAA
+830 VSLSNSA

-844 LKRRWPIRS
+844 LRRRWPIRN
-853 VWICSGTCHFFD
+853 VWICYPAQDYFD
-865 GESISEMLT
+865 LESMPEMLK

-929 ISFENVNPYQVL
+929 MSFENVNPYQLL

-1060 KSRIQGVEYKV
+1060 KSRIQGVDYKV

>member
-1 MHFNVNF
+1 MKLGGKFI
-8 NAKAI
+8 AKEI
-13 ENNVRNYLANLN
+13 ENEMRDRLN
-25 LAAYLEK
+25 TL
-32 DLVGKELVGYIEGP
+32 DLGSLVEDEINRRGDIVGYIEGP
-46 PTMNGEPHVGHI
+46 PTMNGEPHVGHL

-69 FNTLQKKRVIFR
+69 YNILQKRRVIFR
-81 AGWDTQGLP
+81 AGWDCQGLP

-99 GLTGSKAENV
+99 GLTGSKIDNV
-109 SKVGVEKIV
+109 RRVGIEKIV
-118 ETCKKIV
+118 TTCKQIIQK
-125 HLYNEKWV
+125 YNEKWIL
-133 AVDKLL
+133 VDKLL
-139 GMSFDYEKAY
+139 GMSFDYDNAY
-149 WTFHNQYIE
+149 WTFHDKYIE
-158 REWQYLKKAWKRG
+158 REWKYLEKAWKDQL
-171 VLKEWFRVVAY
+171 LKEWFRVVAY

-198 YETVEDPS
+198 YKTVEDPS

-211 KLLRGDEE
+211 KLSLD
-219 GEEKEDAYMIVW
+219 DVYLIIW
-231 TTMPFTIVTDE
+231 TTMPFTMVTDE
-242 MVGANP
+242 MVAVNP
-248 KADYNYVRIT
+248 EQDYARVKVGS
-258 NNNDDDEVWI
+258 EEWI
-268 VGADRMNDLMKELHI
+268 VGQHRAHDLLNDLGIDKYS
-283 EDFRVEK
+283 VVQV
-290 TVKGSELDG
+290 VKGRELEG
-299 RYYVHPLLH
+299 LNYIHPLLN
-308 MIPSLAELAASKSI
+308 MIPGLAELAKDPKVHSVVAEE
-322 HFVVSDDFVETAT
+322 FVDITT
-335 GSGLVHLSPANGEQ
+335 GSGIVHLAPANGQE
-349 DFEIATKRNVPIF
+349 DFQVAERRKIPIF

-367 RVIFTEKAGAFKDLF
+367 RAAFTQEAGLFQGLF
-382 VRAADNKVVQAMN
+382 VRDADAKVIEAMK
-395 EANASV
+395 AVNAYLLLGRV
-401 KIGKIKHQY
+401 EHQY
-410 PTCWRSHHKVV
+410 PTCWRSHHKIV
-421 WLARREYFYMIERLK
+421 WLARREYFYMIEQLEDRPIL
-436 DKPLDAASKVEY
+436 AASNVEY
-448 FFDPPKNRYL
+448 FFDAPRNRYL
-458 EIIREK
+458 EIIKEK

-479 PIWSCP
+479 PIWTCRRCS
-485 ICNHKLGLFSRN
+485 HKLGLFSRN
-497 EIVKFAEL
+497 EIIKYADH
-505 LPDGPHFELHRPQI
+505 LPDGPAFELHRPQI
-519 DRVEIKCEKCGS
+519 DRVEIKCGRCGS
-531 GMEREPFVLDTW
+531 KMQREPFVLDTW

-569 EGVDQTRGLAYTLLM
+569 EGLDQTRGWAYTLLM

-677 NSQFDK
+677 NSQFDN
-683 FDLKANDL
+683 FDRKANDL

-696 TDQLRIA
+696 TDLLRIA
-703 DKLVLSKLEYVINEV
+703 DKWVLSKLEYVINEV

-765 LAIYAVLGYVLKQM
+765 LAIYAVLGHVLRQIDIM
-779 DVMLHPLSPYI
+779 IHPFSPYI
-790 SDYLYLVCFSCRKS
+790 SDYLYLSCFSDRKS
-804 ILLEAWPKL
+804 VLLEAWPAR
-813 EEEFVNKQI
+813 NKALIDKKI
-822 EATFDKLR
+822 ETVFDKLMEI
-830 DVVSLSNAA
+830 VSLSNSA

-844 LKRRWPIRS
+844 LRRRWPIRN
-853 VWICSGTCHFFD
+853 VWICYPAQDHFD
-865 GESISEMLT
+865 LESMPEMLK

-929 ISFENVNPYQVL
+929 MSFENVNPYQLL

-1060 KSRIQGVEYKV
+1060 KSRIQGVDYKV

>member
-1 MHFNVNF
+1 MKLGGKFI
-8 NAKAI
+8 AKEI
-13 ENNVRNYLANLN
+13 ENEMRDRLN
-25 LAAYLEK
+25 TL
-32 DLVGKELVGYIEGP
+32 DLGSLVEDEINRRGDIVGYIEGP
-46 PTMNGEPHVGHI
+46 PTMNGEPHVGHL

-69 FNTLQKKRVIFR
+69 YNILQKRRVIFR
-81 AGWDTQGLP
+81 AGWDCQGLP

-99 GLTGSKAENV
+99 GLTGSKIDNV
-109 SKVGVEKIV
+109 RRVGIEKIV
-118 ETCKKIV
+118 TTCKQIIQK
-125 HLYNEKWV
+125 YNEKWIL
-133 AVDKLL
+133 VDKLL
-139 GMSFDYEKAY
+139 GMSFDYDNAY
-149 WTFHNQYIE
+149 WTFHDKYIE
-158 REWQYLKKAWKRG
+158 REWKYLEKAWKDQL
-171 VLKEWFRVVAY
+171 LKEWFRVVAY

-198 YETVEDPS
+198 YKTVEDPS

-211 KLLRGDEE
+211 KLSLD
-219 GEEKEDAYMIVW
+219 DVYLIIW
-231 TTMPFTIVTDE
+231 TTMPFTMVTDE
-242 MVGANP
+242 MVAVNP
-248 KADYNYVRIT
+248 EQDYARVKVGS
-258 NNNDDDEVWI
+258 EEWI
-268 VGADRMNDLMKELHI
+268 VGQHRAHDLLNDLGIDKYS
-283 EDFRVEK
+283 VVQV
-290 TVKGSELDG
+290 VKGRELEG
-299 RYYVHPLLH
+299 LNYIHPLLN
-308 MIPSLAELAASKSI
+308 MIPGLAELAKDPKVHSVVAEE
-322 HFVVSDDFVETAT
+322 FVDITT
-335 GSGLVHLSPANGEQ
+335 GSGIVHLAPANGQE
-349 DFEIATKRNVPIF
+349 DFQVAERRKIPIF

-367 RVIFTEKAGAFKDLF
+367 RAAFTQEAGLFQGLF
-382 VRAADNKVVQAMN
+382 VRDADAKVIKAMK
-395 EANASV
+395 AVNAYLLLGRV
-401 KIGKIKHQY
+401 EHQY
-410 PTCWRSHHKVV
+410 PTCWRSHHKIV
-421 WLARREYFYMIERLK
+421 WLARREYFYMIEQLEDRPIL
-436 DKPLDAASKVEY
+436 AASNVEY
-448 FFDPPKNRYL
+448 FFDAPRNRYL
-458 EIIREK
+458 EIIKEK

-479 PIWSCP
+479 PIWTCRRCS
-485 ICNHKLGLFSRN
+485 HKLGLFSRN
-497 EIVKFAEL
+497 EIIKYADH
-505 LPDGPHFELHRPQI
+505 LPDGPAFELHRPQI
-519 DRVEIKCEKCGS
+519 DRVEIKCGRCGS
-531 GMEREPFVLDTW
+531 KMQREPFVLDTW

-569 EGVDQTRGLAYTLLM
+569 EGVDQTRGWAYTLLM

-677 NSQFDK
+677 NSQFDN
-683 FDLKANDL
+683 FDRKANDL

-696 TDQLRIA
+696 TDLLRIA
-703 DKLVLSKLEYVINEV
+703 DKWVLSKLEYVINEV

-765 LAIYAVLGYVLKQM
+765 LAIYAVLGHVLRQIDIM
-779 DVMLHPLSPYI
+779 IHPFSPYT
-790 SDYLYLVCFSCRKS
+790 SDYLYLSCFSDRKS
-804 ILLEAWPKL
+804 VLLEAWPAR
-813 EEEFVNKQI
+813 NKALIDIKI
-822 EATFDKLR
+822 ETVFDKLMEI
-830 DVVSLSNAA
+830 VSLSNSA

-844 LKRRWPIRS
+844 LRRRWPIRN
-853 VWICSGTCHFFD
+853 VWICYPAQDHFD
-865 GESISEMLT
+865 LESMPEMLK

-929 ISFENVNPYQVL
+929 MSFENVNPYQLL

-1060 KSRIQGVEYKV
+1060 KSRIQGVDYKV

>member
-1 MHFNVNF
+1 MKLGGKFI
-8 NAKAI
+8 AKEI
-13 ENNVRNYLANLN
+13 ENEMRDRLN
-25 LAAYLEK
+25 TL
-32 DLVGKELVGYIEGP
+32 DLGSLVEDEINGRGDIVGYIEGP
-46 PTMNGEPHVGHI
+46 PTMNGEPHVGHL

-69 FNTLQKKRVIFR
+69 YNILQKRRVIFR
-81 AGWDTQGLP
+81 AGWDCQGLP

-99 GLTGSKAENV
+99 GLTGSKIDNV
-109 SKVGVEKIV
+109 RRVGIEKIV
-118 ETCKKIV
+118 TTCKKIIQK
-125 HLYNEKWV
+125 YNEKWIL
-133 AVDKLL
+133 VDKLL
-139 GMSFDYEKAY
+139 GMSFDYDNAY
-149 WTFHNQYIE
+149 WTFHDKYIE
-158 REWQYLKKAWKRG
+158 REWKYLEKAWKDQL
-171 VLKEWFRVVAY
+171 LKEWFRVVAY

-198 YETVEDPS
+198 YKTVEDPS

-211 KLLRGDEE
+211 KLSLD
-219 GEEKEDAYMIVW
+219 DVYMVIW
-231 TTMPFTIVTDE
+231 TTMPFTMVTDE
-242 MVGANP
+242 MVAVNP
-248 KADYNYVRIT
+248 EQDYARVKVGS
-258 NNNDDDEVWI
+258 EEWI
-268 VGADRMNDLMKELHI
+268 VGQHRAHDLLNDLGIDKYS
-283 EDFRVEK
+283 VVQV
-290 TVKGSELDG
+290 VKGRELEG
-299 RYYVHPLLH
+299 LNYIHPLLN
-308 MIPSLAELAASKSI
+308 MIPGLAELAKDPKVHSVVAEE
-322 HFVVSDDFVETAT
+322 FVDITT
-335 GSGLVHLSPANGEQ
+335 GSGIVHLAPANGQE
-349 DFEIATKRNVPIF
+349 DFQVAERRKVPIF

-367 RVIFTEKAGAFKDLF
+367 RAAFTQEAGLFQGLF
-382 VRAADNKVVQAMN
+382 VRDADAKVIEAMK
-395 EANASV
+395 AVNAYLLLGRV
-401 KIGKIKHQY
+401 EHQY
-410 PTCWRSHHKVV
+410 PTCWRSHHKIV
-421 WLARREYFYMIERLK
+421 WLARREYFYMIEQLEDRPIL
-436 DKPLDAASKVEY
+436 AASNVEY
-448 FFDPPKNRYL
+448 FFDAPRNRYL
-458 EIIREK
+458 EIIKEK

-479 PIWSCP
+479 PIWTCRRCS
-485 ICNHKLGLFSRN
+485 HKLGLFSRN
-497 EIVKFAEL
+497 EIINHADH
-505 LPDGPHFELHRPQI
+505 LPDGPGFELHRPQI
-519 DRVEIKCEKCGS
+519 DRVEIKCGRCGS
-531 GMEREPFVLDTW
+531 KMQREPFVLDTW

-569 EGVDQTRGLAYTLLM
+569 EGLDQTRGWAYTLLM
-584 QNVILTGG
+584 QNVILTGR

-619 NVIDAYHLLK
+619 NVIDAYDLLN

-677 NSQFDK
+677 NSQFDN
-683 FDLKANDL
+683 FDRKTNDL
-691 GWALK
+691 GWVLK
-696 TDQLRIA
+696 TDLLRIA
-703 DKLVLSKLEYVINEV
+703 DKWVLSKLEYVINEV
-718 TASFQKCRFHEGA
+718 TTSFQKCRFHEGA

-765 LAIYAVLGYVLKQM
+765 FAIYAVLGHVLRQIDIM
-779 DVMLHPLSPYI
+779 IHPFSPYI
-790 SDYLYLVCFSCRKS
+790 SDYLYLSCFSDRKS
-804 ILLEAWPKL
+804 VLLEAWPAR
-813 EEEFVNKQI
+813 NKALIDKEI
-822 EATFDKLR
+822 ETVFDKLMEI
-830 DVVSLSNAA
+830 VSLSNSA

-844 LKRRWPIRS
+844 LRRRWPIRN
-853 VWICSGTCHFFD
+853 VWICYPAQDYFD
-865 GESISEMLT
+865 LESMPEMLK

-929 ISFENVNPYQVL
+929 MSFENVNPYQLL

-958 GVKLTLED
+958 GVKLTLDD

-976 FALAEKDGI
+976 FALAENDGI
-985 AVIIDGK
+985 VVIIDGK

-1043 LAEELKYLVRV
+1043 LVEELKYLVRV
-1054 NKIITS
+1054 
-1060 KSRIQGVEYKV
+1060 
-1071 IELDGRK
+1071 
-1078 LYISV
+1078 

>member
-1 MHFNVNF
+1 MKLGGKFI
-8 NAKAI
+8 AKEI
-13 ENNVRNYLANLN
+13 ENEMRDRLN
-25 LAAYLEK
+25 TL
-32 DLVGKELVGYIEGP
+32 DLGSLVEDEINRRGDIVGYIEGP
-46 PTMNGEPHVGHI
+46 PTMNGEPHVGHL

-69 FNTLQKKRVIFR
+69 YNILQKRRVIFR
-81 AGWDTQGLP
+81 AGWDCQGLP

-99 GLTGSKAENV
+99 GLTGSKIDNV
-109 SKVGVEKIV
+109 RRVGIEKIV
-118 ETCKKIV
+118 TTCKQIIQK
-125 HLYNEKWV
+125 YNEKWIL
-133 AVDKLL
+133 VDKLL
-139 GMSFDYEKAY
+139 GMSFDYDNAY
-149 WTFHNQYIE
+149 WTFHDKYIE
-158 REWQYLKKAWKRG
+158 REWKYLEKAWKDQL
-171 VLKEWFRVVAY
+171 LKEWFRVVAY

-198 YETVEDPS
+198 YKTVEDPS

-211 KLLRGDEE
+211 KLSLD
-219 GEEKEDAYMIVW
+219 DVYLIIW
-231 TTMPFTIVTDE
+231 TTMPFTMVTDE
-242 MVGANP
+242 MVAVNP
-248 KADYNYVRIT
+248 EQDYARVKVGS
-258 NNNDDDEVWI
+258 EEWI
-268 VGADRMNDLMKELHI
+268 VGQHRAHDLLNDLGIDKYS
-283 EDFRVEK
+283 VVQV
-290 TVKGSELDG
+290 VKGRELEG
-299 RYYVHPLLH
+299 LNYIHPLLN
-308 MIPSLAELAASKSI
+308 MIPGLAELAKDPKVHSVVAEE
-322 HFVVSDDFVETAT
+322 FVDITT
-335 GSGLVHLSPANGEQ
+335 GSGIVHLAPANGQE
-349 DFEIATKRNVPIF
+349 DFQVAERRKIPIF

-367 RVIFTEKAGAFKDLF
+367 RAAFTQEAGLFQGLF
-382 VRAADNKVVQAMN
+382 VRDADAKVIEAMK
-395 EANASV
+395 AVNAYLLLGRV
-401 KIGKIKHQY
+401 EHQY
-410 PTCWRSHHKVV
+410 PTCWRSHHKIV
-421 WLARREYFYMIERLK
+421 WLARREYFYMIEQLEDRPIL
-436 DKPLDAASKVEY
+436 AASNVEY
-448 FFDPPKNRYL
+448 FFDAPRNRYL
-458 EIIREK
+458 EIIKEK

-479 PIWSCP
+479 PIWTCRRCS
-485 ICNHKLGLFSRN
+485 HKLGLFSRN
-497 EIVKFAEL
+497 EIIKYADH
-505 LPDGPHFELHRPQI
+505 LPDGAAFELHRPQI
-519 DRVEIKCEKCGS
+519 DRVEIKCGRCGS
-531 GMEREPFVLDTW
+531 KMQREPFVLDTW

-569 EGVDQTRGLAYTLLM
+569 EGVDQTRGWAYTLLM

-677 NSQFDK
+677 NSQFDN
-683 FDLKANDL
+683 FDRKANDL

-696 TDQLRIA
+696 TDLLRIA
-703 DKLVLSKLEYVINEV
+703 DKWVLSKLEYVINEV

-765 LAIYAVLGYVLKQM
+765 LAIYAVLGHVLRQIDIM
-779 DVMLHPLSPYI
+779 IHPFSPYT
-790 SDYLYLVCFSCRKS
+790 SDYLYLSCFSDRKS
-804 ILLEAWPKL
+804 VLLEAWPAR
-813 EEEFVNKQI
+813 NKALIDIKI
-822 EATFDKLR
+822 ETVFDKLMEI
-830 DVVSLSNAA
+830 VSLSNSA

-844 LKRRWPIRS
+844 LRRRWPIRN
-853 VWICSGTCHFFD
+853 VWICYPAQDHFD
-865 GESISEMLT
+865 LESMPEMLK

-923 DFEKVL
+923 NFEKVL
-929 ISFENVNPYQVL
+929 MSFENVNPYQLL

-1060 KSRIQGVEYKV
+1060 KSRIQGVDYKV

>member
-1 MHFNVNF
+1 MKLGGKFI
-8 NAKAI
+8 AKEI
-13 ENNVRNYLANLN
+13 ENEMRDRLN
-25 LAAYLEK
+25 TL
-32 DLVGKELVGYIEGP
+32 DLGSLVEDEINGRGDIVGYIEGP
-46 PTMNGEPHVGHI
+46 PTMNGEPHVGHL

-69 FNTLQKKRVIFR
+69 YNILQKRRVIFR
-81 AGWDTQGLP
+81 AGWDCQGLP

-99 GLTGSKAENV
+99 GLTGSKIDNV
-109 SKVGVEKIV
+109 RRVGIEKIV
-118 ETCKKIV
+118 TTCKQIIQK
-125 HLYNEKWV
+125 YNEKWIL
-133 AVDKLL
+133 VDKLL
-139 GMSFDYEKAY
+139 GMSFDYDNAY
-149 WTFHNQYIE
+149 WTFHDKYIE
-158 REWQYLKKAWKRG
+158 REWKYLEKAWKDQL
-171 VLKEWFRVVAY
+171 LKEWFRVVAY

-198 YETVEDPS
+198 YKTVEDPS

-211 KLLRGDEE
+211 KLSLD
-219 GEEKEDAYMIVW
+219 DVYMVIW
-231 TTMPFTIVTDE
+231 TTMPFTMVTDE
-242 MVGANP
+242 MVAVNP
-248 KADYNYVRIT
+248 EQDYARVKVGS
-258 NNNDDDEVWI
+258 EEWI
-268 VGADRMNDLMKELHI
+268 VGQHRAHDLLNDLGIDKYS
-283 EDFRVEK
+283 VVQV
-290 TVKGSELDG
+290 VKGRELEG
-299 RYYVHPLLH
+299 LNYIHPLLN
-308 MIPSLAELAASKSI
+308 MIPGLAELAKDPKVHSVVAEE
-322 HFVVSDDFVETAT
+322 FVDITT
-335 GSGLVHLSPANGEQ
+335 GSGIVHLAPANGQE
-349 DFEIATKRNVPIF
+349 DFQVAERRKVPIF

-367 RVIFTEKAGAFKDLF
+367 RAAFTQEAGLFQGLF
-382 VRAADNKVVQAMN
+382 VRDADAKVIEAMK
-395 EANASV
+395 AVNAYLLLGRV
-401 KIGKIKHQY
+401 EHQY
-410 PTCWRSHHKVV
+410 PTCWRSHHKIV
-421 WLARREYFYMIERLK
+421 WLARREYFYMIEQLEDRPIL
-436 DKPLDAASKVEY
+436 AASNVEY
-448 FFDPPKNRYL
+448 FFDAPRNRYL
-458 EIIREK
+458 EIIKEK

-479 PIWSCP
+479 PIWTCRTCS
-485 ICNHKLGLFSRN
+485 HKLGLFSRN
-497 EIVKFAEL
+497 EIINHADH
-505 LPDGPHFELHRPQI
+505 LPDGPGFELHRPQI
-519 DRVEIKCEKCGS
+519 DRVEIKCGRCGS
-531 GMEREPFVLDTW
+531 KMQREPFVLDTW

-569 EGVDQTRGLAYTLLM
+569 EGLDQTRGWAYTLLM
-584 QNVILTGG
+584 QNVILTGR

-619 NVIDAYHLLK
+619 NVIDAYDLLN

-677 NSQFDK
+677 NSQFDN
-683 FDLKANDL
+683 FDRKTNDL
-691 GWALK
+691 GWVLK
-696 TDQLRIA
+696 TDLLRIA
-703 DKLVLSKLEYVINEV
+703 DKWVLSKLEYVINEV
-718 TASFQKCRFHEGA
+718 TTSFQKCRFHEGA

-765 LAIYAVLGYVLKQM
+765 FAIYAVLGHVLRQIDIM
-779 DVMLHPLSPYI
+779 IHPFSPYI
-790 SDYLYLVCFSCRKS
+790 SDYLYLSCFSDRKS
-804 ILLEAWPKL
+804 VLLEAWPAR
-813 EEEFVNKQI
+813 NKALIDKEI
-822 EATFDKLR
+822 ETVFDKLMEI
-830 DVVSLSNAA
+830 VSLSNSA

-844 LKRRWPIRS
+844 LRRRWPIRN
-853 VWICSGTCHFFD
+853 VWICYPAQDYFD
-865 GESISEMLT
+865 LESMPEMLK

-929 ISFENVNPYQVL
+929 MSFENVNPYQLL

-958 GVKLTLED
+958 GVKLTLDD

-976 FALAEKDGI
+976 FALAENDGI
-985 AVIIDGK
+985 VVIIDGK

-1060 KSRIQGVEYKV
+1060 KSRIQGVDYKV

>member
-1 MHFNVNF
+1 MKLGGKFI
-8 NAKAI
+8 AKEI
-13 ENNVRNYLANLN
+13 ENEMRDRLN
-25 LAAYLEK
+25 TL
-32 DLVGKELVGYIEGP
+32 DLGSLVEDEINRRGDIVGYIEGP
-46 PTMNGEPHVGHI
+46 PTMNGEPHVGHL

-69 FNTLQKKRVIFR
+69 YNILQKRRVIFR
-81 AGWDTQGLP
+81 AGWDCQGLP

-99 GLTGSKAENV
+99 GLTGSKIDNV
-109 SKVGVEKIV
+109 RRVGIEKIV
-118 ETCKKIV
+118 TTCKQIIQK
-125 HLYNEKWV
+125 YNEKWIL
-133 AVDKLL
+133 VDKLL
-139 GMSFDYEKAY
+139 GMSFDYDNAY
-149 WTFHNQYIE
+149 WTFHDKYIE
-158 REWQYLKKAWKRG
+158 REWKYLEKAWKDQL
-171 VLKEWFRVVAY
+171 LKEWFRVVAY

-198 YETVEDPS
+198 YKTVEDPS

-211 KLLRGDEE
+211 KLSLD
-219 GEEKEDAYMIVW
+219 DVYLIIW
-231 TTMPFTIVTDE
+231 TTMPFTMVTDE
-242 MVGANP
+242 MVAVNP
-248 KADYNYVRIT
+248 EQDYARVKVGS
-258 NNNDDDEVWI
+258 EEWI
-268 VGADRMNDLMKELHI
+268 VGQHRAHDLLNDLGIDKYS
-283 EDFRVEK
+283 VVQV
-290 TVKGSELDG
+290 VKGRELEG
-299 RYYVHPLLH
+299 LNYIHPLLN
-308 MIPSLAELAASKSI
+308 MIPGLAELAKDPKVHSVVAEE
-322 HFVVSDDFVETAT
+322 FVDITT
-335 GSGLVHLSPANGEQ
+335 GSGIVHLAPANGQE
-349 DFEIATKRNVPIF
+349 DFQVAERRKIPIF

-367 RVIFTEKAGAFKDLF
+367 RAAFTQEAGLFQGLF
-382 VRAADNKVVQAMN
+382 VRDADAKVIEAMK
-395 EANASV
+395 AVNAYLLLGRV
-401 KIGKIKHQY
+401 EHQY
-410 PTCWRSHHKVV
+410 PTCWRSHHKIV
-421 WLARREYFYMIERLK
+421 WLARREYFYMIEQLEDRPIL
-436 DKPLDAASKVEY
+436 AASNVEY
-448 FFDPPKNRYL
+448 FFDAPRNRYL
-458 EIIREK
+458 EIIKEK

-479 PIWSCP
+479 PIWTCRRCS
-485 ICNHKLGLFSRN
+485 HKLGLFSRN
-497 EIVKFAEL
+497 EIIKYADH
-505 LPDGPHFELHRPQI
+505 LPDGPAFELHRPQI
-519 DRVEIKCEKCGS
+519 DRVEIKCGRCGS
-531 GMEREPFVLDTW
+531 KMQREPFVLDTW

-569 EGVDQTRGLAYTLLM
+569 EGVDQTRGWAYTLLM

-677 NSQFDK
+677 NSQFDN
-683 FDLKANDL
+683 FDRKANDL

-696 TDQLRIA
+696 TDLLRIA
-703 DKLVLSKLEYVINEV
+703 DKWVLSKLEYVINEV

-765 LAIYAVLGYVLKQM
+765 LAIYAVLGHVLRQIDIM
-779 DVMLHPLSPYI
+779 IHPFSPYT
-790 SDYLYLVCFSCRKS
+790 SDYLYLSCFSDRKS
-804 ILLEAWPKL
+804 ILLEAWPAR
-813 EEEFVNKQI
+813 NKALIDIKI
-822 EATFDKLR
+822 ETVFDKLMEI
-830 DVVSLSNAA
+830 VSLSNSA

-844 LKRRWPIRS
+844 LRRRWPIRN
-853 VWICSGTCHFFD
+853 VWICYPAQDHFD
-865 GESISEMLT
+865 LESMPEMLK

-929 ISFENVNPYQVL
+929 MSFENVNPYQLL
-941 RMIDSSGE
+941 RMIDSSGA
-949 FMLAYENGR
+949 FMLTYENGR

-1060 KSRIQGVEYKV
+1060 KSRIQGVDYKV

>member
-1 MHFNVNF
+1 MKLGGKFI
-8 NAKAI
+8 AKEI
-13 ENNVRNYLANLN
+13 ENEMRDRLN
-25 LAAYLEK
+25 TL
-32 DLVGKELVGYIEGP
+32 DLGSLVEDEINRRGDIVGYIEGP
-46 PTMNGEPHVGHI
+46 PTMNGEPHVGHL

-69 FNTLQKKRVIFR
+69 YNILQKRRVIFR
-81 AGWDTQGLP
+81 AGWDCQGLP

-99 GLTGSKAENV
+99 GLTGSKIDNV
-109 SKVGVEKIV
+109 RRVGIEKIV
-118 ETCKKIV
+118 TTCKQIIQK
-125 HLYNEKWV
+125 YNEKWIL
-133 AVDKLL
+133 VDKLL
-139 GMSFDYEKAY
+139 GMSFDYDNAY
-149 WTFHNQYIE
+149 WTFHDKYIE
-158 REWQYLKKAWKRG
+158 REWKYLEKAWKDQL
-171 VLKEWFRVVAY
+171 LKEWFRVVAY

-198 YETVEDPS
+198 YKTVEDPS

-211 KLLRGDEE
+211 KLSLD
-219 GEEKEDAYMIVW
+219 DVYLIIW
-231 TTMPFTIVTDE
+231 TTMPFTMVTDE
-242 MVGANP
+242 MVAVNP
-248 KADYNYVRIT
+248 EQDYARVKVGS
-258 NNNDDDEVWI
+258 EEWI
-268 VGADRMNDLMKELHI
+268 VGQHRAHDLLNDLGIDKYS
-283 EDFRVEK
+283 VVQV
-290 TVKGSELDG
+290 VKGRELEG
-299 RYYVHPLLH
+299 LNYIHPLLN
-308 MIPSLAELAASKSI
+308 MIPGLAELAKDPKVHSVVAEE
-322 HFVVSDDFVETAT
+322 FVDITT
-335 GSGLVHLSPANGEQ
+335 GSGIVHLAPANGQE
-349 DFEIATKRNVPIF
+349 DFQVAERRKIPIF

-367 RVIFTEKAGAFKDLF
+367 RAAFTQEAGLFQGLF
-382 VRAADNKVVQAMN
+382 VRDADAKVIEAMK
-395 EANASV
+395 AVNAYLLLGRV
-401 KIGKIKHQY
+401 EHQY
-410 PTCWRSHHKVV
+410 PTCWRSHHKIV
-421 WLARREYFYMIERLK
+421 WLARREYFYMIEQLEDRPIL
-436 DKPLDAASKVEY
+436 AASNVEY
-448 FFDPPKNRYL
+448 FFDAPRNRYL
-458 EIIREK
+458 EIIKEK

-479 PIWSCP
+479 PIWTCRRCS
-485 ICNHKLGLFSRN
+485 HKLGLFSRD
-497 EIVKFAEL
+497 EIIKYADH
-505 LPDGPHFELHRPQI
+505 LPDGPAFELHRPQI
-519 DRVEIKCEKCGS
+519 DRVEIKCGRCGS
-531 GMEREPFVLDTW
+531 KMQREPFVLDTW

-569 EGVDQTRGLAYTLLM
+569 EGVDQTRGWAYTLLM

-677 NSQFDK
+677 NSQFDN
-683 FDLKANDL
+683 FDRKANDL

-696 TDQLRIA
+696 TDLLRIA
-703 DKLVLSKLEYVINEV
+703 DKWVLSKLEYVINEV
-718 TASFQKCRFHEGA
+718 TVSFQKCRFHEGA

-765 LAIYAVLGYVLKQM
+765 LAIYAVLGHVLRQIDIM
-779 DVMLHPLSPYI
+779 IHPFSPYT
-790 SDYLYLVCFSCRKS
+790 SDYLYLSCFSDRKS
-804 ILLEAWPKL
+804 VLLEAWPAR
-813 EEEFVNKQI
+813 NKALIDIKI
-822 EATFDKLR
+822 ETVFDKLMEI
-830 DVVSLSNAA
+830 VSLSNSA

-844 LKRRWPIRS
+844 LRRRWPIRN
-853 VWICSGTCHFFD
+853 VWICYPAQDHFD
-865 GESISEMLT
+865 LESMPEMLK

-929 ISFENVNPYQVL
+929 MSFENVNPYQLL
-941 RMIDSSGE
+941 RMIDSSGA
-949 FMLAYENGR
+949 FMLTYENGR

-1020 TTDIIPIAHIADL
+1020 TTDIIPVAHIADL

-1060 KSRIQGVEYKV
+1060 KSRIQGVDYKV

>member
-1 MHFNVNF
+1 MKLGGKFI
-8 NAKAI
+8 AKEI
-13 ENNVRNYLANLN
+13 ENEMRDRLN
-25 LAAYLEK
+25 TL
-32 DLVGKELVGYIEGP
+32 DLGSLVEDEINRRGDIVGYIEGP
-46 PTMNGEPHVGHI
+46 PTMNGEPHVGHL

-69 FNTLQKKRVIFR
+69 YNILQKRRVIFR
-81 AGWDTQGLP
+81 AGWDCQGLP

-99 GLTGSKAENV
+99 GLTGSKIDNV
-109 SKVGVEKIV
+109 RRVGIEKIV
-118 ETCKKIV
+118 TTCKQIIQK
-125 HLYNEKWV
+125 YNEKWIL
-133 AVDKLL
+133 VDKLL
-139 GMSFDYEKAY
+139 GMSFDYDNAY
-149 WTFHNQYIE
+149 WTFHDKYIE
-158 REWQYLKKAWKRG
+158 REWKYLEKAWKDQL
-171 VLKEWFRVVAY
+171 LKEWFRVVAY

-198 YETVEDPS
+198 YKTVEDPS

-211 KLLRGDEE
+211 KLSLD
-219 GEEKEDAYMIVW
+219 DVYLIIW
-231 TTMPFTIVTDE
+231 TTMPFTMVTDE
-242 MVGANP
+242 MVAVNP
-248 KADYNYVRIT
+248 EQDYARVKVGS
-258 NNNDDDEVWI
+258 EEWI
-268 VGADRMNDLMKELHI
+268 VGQHRAHDLLNDLGIDKYS
-283 EDFRVEK
+283 VVQV
-290 TVKGSELDG
+290 VKGRELEG
-299 RYYVHPLLH
+299 LNYIHPLLN
-308 MIPSLAELAASKSI
+308 MIPGLAELAKDPKVHSVVAEE
-322 HFVVSDDFVETAT
+322 FVDITT
-335 GSGLVHLSPANGEQ
+335 GSGIVHLAPANGQE
-349 DFEIATKRNVPIF
+349 DFQVAERRKIPIF

-367 RVIFTEKAGAFKDLF
+367 RAAFTQEAGLFQGLF
-382 VRAADNKVVQAMN
+382 VRDADAKVIEAMK
-395 EANASV
+395 AVNAYLLLGRV
-401 KIGKIKHQY
+401 EHQY
-410 PTCWRSHHKVV
+410 PTCWRSHHKIV
-421 WLARREYFYMIERLK
+421 WLARREYFYMIEQLEDRPIL
-436 DKPLDAASKVEY
+436 AASNVEY
-448 FFDPPKNRYL
+448 FFDAPRNRYL
-458 EIIREK
+458 EIIKEK

-479 PIWSCP
+479 PIWTCRRCS
-485 ICNHKLGLFSRN
+485 HKLGLFSRN
-497 EIVKFAEL
+497 EIIKYADH
-505 LPDGPHFELHRPQI
+505 LPDGPAFELHRPQI
-519 DRVEIKCEKCGS
+519 DRVEIKCGRCGS
-531 GMEREPFVLDTW
+531 KMQREPFVLDTW

-569 EGVDQTRGLAYTLLM
+569 EGVDQTRGWAYTLLM

-677 NSQFDK
+677 NSQFDN
-683 FDLKANDL
+683 FDRKANDL

-696 TDQLRIA
+696 TDLLRIA
-703 DKLVLSKLEYVINEV
+703 DKWVLSKLEYVINEV

-765 LAIYAVLGYVLKQM
+765 LAIYAVLGHVLRQIDIM
-779 DVMLHPLSPYI
+779 IHPFSPYT
-790 SDYLYLVCFSCRKS
+790 SDYLYLSCFSDRKS
-804 ILLEAWPKL
+804 VLLEAWPAR
-813 EEEFVNKQI
+813 NKALIDIQI
-822 EATFDKLR
+822 ETVFDKLME
-830 DVVSLSNAA
+830 VVSLSNSA

-844 LKRRWPIRS
+844 LRRRWPIRN
-853 VWICSGTCHFFD
+853 VWICYPAQDHFD
-865 GESISEMLT
+865 LESMPEMLK

-929 ISFENVNPYQVL
+929 MSFENVNPYQLL

-958 GVKLTLED
+958 SVKLTLED

-1060 KSRIQGVEYKV
+1060 ESRIQGVDYKV

>member
-1 MHFNVNF
+1 MKLGGKFI
-8 NAKAI
+8 AKEI
-13 ENNVRNYLANLN
+13 ENEMRDRLN
-25 LAAYLEK
+25 TL
-32 DLVGKELVGYIEGP
+32 DLGSLVEDEINRRGDIVGYIEGP
-46 PTMNGEPHVGHI
+46 PTMNGEPHVGHL

-69 FNTLQKKRVIFR
+69 YNILQKRRVIFR
-81 AGWDTQGLP
+81 AGWDCQGLP

-99 GLTGSKAENV
+99 GLTGSKIDNV
-109 SKVGVEKIV
+109 RRVGIEKIV
-118 ETCKKIV
+118 TTCKQIIQK
-125 HLYNEKWV
+125 YNEKWIL
-133 AVDKLL
+133 VDKLL
-139 GMSFDYEKAY
+139 GMSFDYDNAY
-149 WTFHNQYIE
+149 WTFHDKYIE
-158 REWQYLKKAWKRG
+158 REWKYLEKAWKDQL
-171 VLKEWFRVVAY
+171 LKEWFRVVAY

-198 YETVEDPS
+198 YKTVEDPS

-211 KLLRGDEE
+211 KLSLD
-219 GEEKEDAYMIVW
+219 DVYLIIW
-231 TTMPFTIVTDE
+231 TTMPFTMVTDE
-242 MVGANP
+242 MVAVNP
-248 KADYNYVRIT
+248 EQDYARVKVGS
-258 NNNDDDEVWI
+258 EEWI
-268 VGADRMNDLMKELHI
+268 VGQHRAHDLLNDLGIDKYS
-283 EDFRVEK
+283 VVQV
-290 TVKGSELDG
+290 VKGRELEG
-299 RYYVHPLLH
+299 LNYIHPLLN
-308 MIPSLAELAASKSI
+308 MIPGLAELAKDPKVHSVVAEE
-322 HFVVSDDFVETAT
+322 FVDITT
-335 GSGLVHLSPANGEQ
+335 GSGIVHLAPANGQE
-349 DFEIATKRNVPIF
+349 DFQVAERRKVPIF

-367 RVIFTEKAGAFKDLF
+367 RAAFTQEAGLFQGLF
-382 VRAADNKVVQAMN
+382 VRDADAKVIEAMK
-395 EANASV
+395 AVNAYLLLGRV
-401 KIGKIKHQY
+401 EHQY
-410 PTCWRSHHKVV
+410 PTCWRSHHKIV
-421 WLARREYFYMIERLK
+421 WLARREYFYMIEQLEDRPIL
-436 DKPLDAASKVEY
+436 AASNVEY
-448 FFDPPKNRYL
+448 FFDAPRNRYL
-458 EIIREK
+458 EIIKEK

-479 PIWSCP
+479 PIWTCRRCS
-485 ICNHKLGLFSRN
+485 HKLGLFSRN
-497 EIVKFAEL
+497 EIIKYADH
-505 LPDGPHFELHRPQI
+505 LPDGPAFELHRPQI
-519 DRVEIKCEKCGS
+519 DRVEIKCGRCGS
-531 GMEREPFVLDTW
+531 KMQREPFVLDTW

-569 EGVDQTRGLAYTLLM
+569 EGVDQTRGWAYTLLM

-677 NSQFDK
+677 NSQFDN
-683 FDLKANDL
+683 FDRKANDL

-696 TDQLRIA
+696 TDLLRIA
-703 DKLVLSKLEYVINEV
+703 DKWVLSKLEYVINEV

-765 LAIYAVLGYVLKQM
+765 LAIYAVLGHVLRQIDIM
-779 DVMLHPLSPYI
+779 IHPFSPYT
-790 SDYLYLVCFSCRKS
+790 SDYLYLSCFSDRKS
-804 ILLEAWPKL
+804 VLLEAWPAH
-813 EEEFVNKQI
+813 NKALIDIKI
-822 EATFDKLR
+822 ETVFDKLMEI
-830 DVVSLSNAA
+830 VSLSNSA

-844 LKRRWPIRS
+844 LRRRWPIRN
-853 VWICSGTCHFFD
+853 VWICYPAQDHFD
-865 GESISEMLT
+865 LESMPEMLK

-929 ISFENVNPYQVL
+929 MSFENVNPYQLL
-941 RMIDSSGE
+941 RMIDSSGA
-949 FMLAYENGR
+949 FMLTYENGR

-1043 LAEELKYLVRV
+1043 LVEELKYLVRV
-1054 NKIITS
+1054 NKITTS
-1060 KSRIQGVEYKV
+1060 KSPIQGVDYKV

>member
-1 MHFNVNF
+1 MKLGGKFI
-8 NAKAI
+8 AKEI
-13 ENNVRNYLANLN
+13 ENEMRDRLN
-25 LAAYLEK
+25 TL
-32 DLVGKELVGYIEGP
+32 DLGSLVEDEINRRGNIVGYIEGP
-46 PTMNGEPHVGHI
+46 PTMNGEPHVGHL

-69 FNTLQKKRVIFR
+69 YNILQKRRVIFR
-81 AGWDTQGLP
+81 AGWDCQGLP

-99 GLTGSKAENV
+99 GLTGSKIDNV
-109 SKVGVEKIV
+109 RRVGIEKIV
-118 ETCKKIV
+118 TTCKQIIQK
-125 HLYNEKWV
+125 YNEKWIL
-133 AVDKLL
+133 VDKLL
-139 GMSFDYEKAY
+139 GMSFDYDNAY
-149 WTFHNQYIE
+149 WTFHDKYIE
-158 REWQYLKKAWKRG
+158 REWKYLEKAWKDQL
-171 VLKEWFRVVAY
+171 LKEWFRVVAY

-198 YETVEDPS
+198 YKTVEDPS

-211 KLLRGDEE
+211 KLSLD
-219 GEEKEDAYMIVW
+219 DVYLIIW
-231 TTMPFTIVTDE
+231 TTMPFTMVTDE
-242 MVGANP
+242 MVAVNP
-248 KADYNYVRIT
+248 EQDYARVKVGS
-258 NNNDDDEVWI
+258 EEWI
-268 VGADRMNDLMKELHI
+268 VGQHRAHDLLNDLGIDKYS
-283 EDFRVEK
+283 VVQV
-290 TVKGSELDG
+290 VKGRELEG
-299 RYYVHPLLH
+299 LNYIHPLLN
-308 MIPSLAELAASKSI
+308 MIPGLAELAKDPKVHSVVAEE
-322 HFVVSDDFVETAT
+322 FVDITT
-335 GSGLVHLSPANGEQ
+335 GSGIVHLAPANGQE
-349 DFEIATKRNVPIF
+349 DFQVAERRKIPIF

-367 RVIFTEKAGAFKDLF
+367 RAAFTQEAGLFQGLF
-382 VRAADNKVVQAMN
+382 VRDADAKVIKAMK
-395 EANASV
+395 AVNAYLLLGRV
-401 KIGKIKHQY
+401 EHQY
-410 PTCWRSHHKVV
+410 PTCWRSHHKIV
-421 WLARREYFYMIERLK
+421 WLARREYFYMIEQLEDRPIL
-436 DKPLDAASKVEY
+436 AASNVEY
-448 FFDPPKNRYL
+448 FFDAPRNRYL
-458 EIIREK
+458 EIIKEK

-479 PIWSCP
+479 PIWTCRRCS
-485 ICNHKLGLFSRN
+485 HKLGLFSRN
-497 EIVKFAEL
+497 EIIKYADH
-505 LPDGPHFELHRPQI
+505 LPDGPAFELHRPQI
-519 DRVEIKCEKCGS
+519 DRVEIKCGRCGS
-531 GMEREPFVLDTW
+531 KMQREPFVLDTW

-569 EGVDQTRGLAYTLLM
+569 EGVDQTRGWAYTLLM

-677 NSQFDK
+677 NSQFDN
-683 FDLKANDL
+683 FDRKANDL

-696 TDQLRIA
+696 TDLLRIA
-703 DKLVLSKLEYVINEV
+703 DKWVLSKLEYVINEV

-765 LAIYAVLGYVLKQM
+765 LAIYAVLGHVLRQIDIM
-779 DVMLHPLSPYI
+779 IHPFSPYT
-790 SDYLYLVCFSCRKS
+790 SDYLYLSCFSDRKS
-804 ILLEAWPKL
+804 VLLEAWPAR
-813 EEEFVNKQI
+813 NKALIDIKI
-822 EATFDKLR
+822 ETVFDKLMEI
-830 DVVSLSNAA
+830 VSLSNSA

-844 LKRRWPIRS
+844 LRRRWPIRN
-853 VWICSGTCHFFD
+853 VWICYPAQDHFD
-865 GESISEMLT
+865 LESMPEMLK

-929 ISFENVNPYQVL
+929 ISFENVNPYQLL

-1020 TTDIIPIAHIADL
+1020 TTDIIPTAHIADL
-1033 SEQEISDLLP
+1033 SEEEISDLLP

-1060 KSRIQGVEYKV
+1060 ESRIQDVDYKV